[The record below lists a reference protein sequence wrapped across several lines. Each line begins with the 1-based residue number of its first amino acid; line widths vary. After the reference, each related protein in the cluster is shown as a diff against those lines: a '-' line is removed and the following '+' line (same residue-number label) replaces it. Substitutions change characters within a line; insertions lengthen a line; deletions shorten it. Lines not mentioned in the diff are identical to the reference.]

1 MFGLSHDAQAA
12 EEQTSSTDTTQTQS
26 ESPKPNSDTTSQ
38 PTQETK
44 TTAVVTPPVT
54 TEAPTSENTAP
65 HNPELNQTTSEA
77 PTTIEQAPQ
86 PEETNPTAKDTTPK
100 LTPTIDPTSESN
112 PTIHTRAKRSLD
124 TEPQVEA
131 PVNNETYNGK
141 IIDYT
146 GSDLVKKVANPGK
159 IVAPDYIDFSPKF
172 KDHDSK
178 SYSFLTNKETMTS
191 KKTTT
196 TNGGGIHAYLG
207 DYITLDDTQPEAY
220 VYINNVGTANGHKVD
235 ALVHVK
241 MDEPSRKFPT
251 NKRYFF
257 TSGRDMLSMTS
268 QDGGGATANIKF
280 MSNIDKTKLDGFY
293 NKVTNG
299 TSITSVIE
307 ELKTLNDKLHPV
319 SGLLNICDLDDYDR
333 NKEVDVRKSV
343 TFNRNEINEL
353 YISSNT
359 LSEAT
364 ANLELKDNKII
375 ISTGEHPRGTVE
387 DYPNRVTAT
396 FKEKSEL
403 TYSMTGRN
411 ASGTAFHVK
420 GILLVP
426 VQPYTVQV
434 VNPTGNDDA
443 KVTITQYIPTREVHQ
458 TATLPSKIE
467 MTAEFP
473 QDIVANVQ
481 PNTNYFAATQNNTN
495 KVILTNSN
503 NALSQAAF
511 YDKTYTPSITLKHN
525 LTTEDIS
532 TSSEKWTRLKEY
544 YDGNAL
550 NVPVKWS
557 FDNGTKHIENLTT
570 DYQTVA
576 LKLSDELKKEI
587 DKQIMAEATASI
599 EEAKKAHAQAKA
611 TAQTIAADQ
620 LVSKNE
626 MDGLQNEIQT
636 ATSRKNEAQ
645 IKVNQLPERLKAT
658 LQQELDQLTEIELPK
673 VNDEN
678 NNSISDDQDKLIAEA
693 EQLLKEAQEAESKA
707 KATLETANENNAISP
722 TEHDNLS
729 ALQKEFETKKKAAEA
744 KIKEVNEKHQ
754 SPLIEKLNKL
764 VGITVP
770 IANDKNNNGKPDE
783 QDEKEQL
790 IAALDNVE
798 DLVKKAEVA
807 DQTAQSQLQQANEDN
822 LIKPQEHTKLT
833 AAKEL
838 ATSTKS
844 TAEAAVKTL
853 PLEQQQSFLDRL
865 NLLKGIVVPEVND
878 KNENDIPDT
887 QDELIKLAE
896 AAIKSAEDAEKK
908 AVSELATA
916 QENQAINQEEN
927 AKLTELQN
935 DFETQKQAATE
946 KANAVD
952 KKYNDKLLQ
961 QINALK
967 GIEVPVVNDTDN
979 NGKPDTADR
988 AETDQNLAEAK
999 AAIEKA
1005 KLADKAA
1012 QAKLA
1017 EVNQDD
1023 VISLKELEG
1032 LYVVENQ
1039 ADEANS
1045 TARGLVEAL
1054 PENMQAPLLDELD
1067 ALNGIE
1073 IPSINDTDNNNIP
1086 DEQDA
1091 LIAEAQDL
1099 LAAVKAAD
1107 QKANEEL
1114 TKAEADKAINQQE
1127 HDNLDKLQQDFTTKK
1142 QAANDKINQIEEK
1155 YRGDLPTQLEALK
1168 GITVPAVNDTNRN
1181 GKPDEQDA
1189 KEQQDAALKNAED
1202 LVKKA
1207 EAADQAAQTQLQQAN
1222 ADNLIKAQEHQD
1234 LTVSKE
1240 NADTTKTTADKAVKA
1255 LPSEVQTSLLERLAQ
1270 LKGITVPGINDNNDN
1285 NIPDEQDALIE
1296 AAKLS
1301 IKAVEAA
1308 DKLANEELV
1317 KANDDKVINQQEH
1330 DNLDK
1335 LQQDF
1340 TTKKQAAN
1348 DKINA
1353 IDVQYR
1359 GELPTQLAALNG
1371 IVVPE
1376 VNDKDNNGKTD
1387 DVDQAEL
1394 EALLKEAQVSLDK
1407 AKAADLAAKHNL
1419 TDATQDKLINPKEH
1433 QDLTEAQKKA
1443 VSTKAEA
1450 TEKVNALPEVLRTP
1464 LEQELAKLD
1473 GIRVPDINDN
1483 NSNMIPDTQDA
1494 LVKAA
1499 EAAIE
1504 KATAVDALAK
1514 SELTKANENQAISSE
1529 EHQTLQNL
1537 QHDFEQKKTAA
1548 QQALDAVDPAYQG
1561 VLPGKL
1567 KALTGIDV
1575 PEVNDANSNDV
1586 ADDKEAELR
1595 KLVQK
1600 VIETDKAAKA
1610 AILAIQDDG
1619 LVNPDEIE
1627 SLRPFKL
1634 AAYESKMNA
1643 FTDVHNLSDGTPL
1656 KAELLSVLRQYPD
1669 LIVPPVNDN
1678 NANDIPDSEDLLIR
1692 FAGDALKDAKAADQ
1706 AVKEMLAQALN
1717 PNELIDETEH
1727 QALVAAQANFEQK
1740 KALANEK
1747 INAIQEVYRKDL
1759 PQQLAALTG
1768 ITVPEVN
1775 DEDKNGIRDDVDQA
1789 IHKAKEAVEAAKA
1802 AYNNALTQMD
1812 DIQKDNII
1820 TPEESADLAKA
1831 ISLAED
1837 KKAAAQTLV
1846 DALLSEPVKQT
1857 LQLELDALT
1866 PIGPPQVNDENH
1878 NGVPDKE
1885 DSLFDE
1891 AAKAYEAAKNAEAV
1905 AQTALEEV
1913 QADGVVNPDEQAQ
1926 LKALQEEFKQ
1936 KKALAE
1942 EKLEAVE
1949 SKYRQDLPE
1958 KVQALTGISIPS
1970 VNDKNQNG
1978 IRDDIDTLIDK
1989 AQQLINATKDMAQA
2003 KADEASVD
2011 GLINPSELEVLSG
2024 AKNLV
2029 EANKAAAQAAIDAL
2043 PAAYQKDLQ
2052 LQLDAINEI
2061 TLPTVNDQDNNHIDD
2076 HTDALKAAVQD
2087 LVDEAKRAHETA
2099 KQQLESIQQDQ
2110 LVTPK
2115 EQSELINQVNYAKT
2129 AKHYAQKAVDMI
2141 DENLRPEFQP
2151 QLDALKAIDIPEV
2164 NDKNVNGIDDNQDQ
2178 LMSDALQAI
2187 KAAQAA
2193 EKVAKAGLETAQDNG
2208 VINDDEHDMLSN
2220 LQKAFLAQKNIA
2232 KDKIALVDDALKG
2245 ELLKMLDALT
2255 GIAVPAVNDHNH
2267 NDVDDTLDQTLQD
2280 LINAVKAAHE
2290 TAQDDLIKANADY
2303 LITPQEQD
2311 TLIESQ
2317 NHASKLKEQA
2327 TETIQQ
2333 SKIPAAVKDELVN
2346 ALAQMQAIS
2355 IPDINDQNA
2364 NGIAD
2369 DIDTLLEQAEAR
2381 VAQAEKMNQEV
2392 QSELDT
2398 ANENGLITPQEH
2410 QNLSQHQ
2417 ALFEGAK
2424 DSAQQIV
2431 KQLPAAYQSP
2441 FEVRLKQLQGIT
2453 VPNINDQNAN
2463 NISDADDAALAE
2475 ATEFVRVA
2483 QAMDAKLQEK
2493 LATNT
2498 ADGLVTP
2505 SEYKQLAQL
2514 QAIYEDVKA
2523 QAKEKVN
2530 QLPLTLQ
2537 GNLPKDLVL
2546 LKGIT
2551 LPQINDQNENGI
2563 DDNVDVLIHEARD
2576 AVKAA
2581 QSADEHAQILFD
2593 STVSDN
2599 LVTPQEQTLLK
2610 STQEEAQTLK
2620 ATAERKVNALPSE
2633 LKGNLPALLAQLQG
2647 IDIPEIN
2654 DANANGTND
2663 IQDQWLNDAEAAVKA
2678 AELAD
2683 KASQSAWNMA
2693 VSDNLITPQEQT
2705 LLKSAQEEA
2714 QTLKATAER
2723 KVNALPSELKGNLPA
2738 LLAQLQGI
2746 DIPEINDA
2754 NANGTNDIQDQWL
2767 NDAEAAV
2774 KAAELA
2780 DKASQ
2785 SAWNMAV
2792 SDNLITPQEQ
2802 TLLKSAQEEAQT
2814 LKTSA
2819 ERKVNVL
2826 PSELKGNLPALL
2838 AQLQGIDIPEINDAN
2853 ANGTNDIQDQW
2864 LNEAEAAL
2872 KEAISTN
2879 NTAHIELEKV
2889 LSDHRVQTEE
2899 QEALTIVQ
2907 EKVKTTKELAQSAI
2921 AQLPSE
2927 LKGNL
2932 ISELNNIKN
2941 IEIPAVTE
2949 DKSTTSLE
2957 TISNE
2962 VVSEKPVTTTTQR
2975 EEIHLENA
2983 DETSLNQMVSE
2994 TTSSVDLN
3002 TEGEVKQEVKTED
3015 TNKQQEHTTEEKASS
3030 ERTSLEVEHQ
3040 TEITQKHQ
3048 TSKDNNASDES
3059 TNEHQDTTRTSDRHM
3074 YQNDEE
3080 RSSQTSNNPA
3090 TRTTHPEQTVPSK
3103 QQKAL
3108 PNTGQSQSSSILVG
3122 GLAALIGAAFL
3133 VSSRRRKN

>member
-1 MFGLSHDAQAA
+1 MIFRKEHSAYRHRHIGGTTMKQPNRRLDFLPNKQNKYSIRKFTVGTASILVGATLMFGLSHDAQAA

-54 TEAPTSENTAP
+54 TEAPASENTAP

-86 PEETNPTAKDTTPK
+86 PEETNPTAKDTTPES
-100 LTPTIDPTSESN
+100 TPTIDPTSEST

-146 GSDLVKKVANPGK
+146 GSDLVKKVANPG
-159 IVAPDYIDFSPKF
+159 IETAPSEINFSPKF
-172 KDHDSK
+172 VDGRSK
-178 SYSFLTNKETMTS
+178 SYAFIVKKDKTVQKHLTTA
-191 KKTTT
+191 
-196 TNGGGIHAYLG
+196 NGHGNIHAYFG
-207 DYITLDDTQPEAY
+207 DYITLNKDNSEAY
-220 VYINNVGTANGHKVD
+220 VYFSSLGVADGHSVD
-235 ALVHVK
+235 ALAHIVVNTAK
-241 MDEPSRKFPT
+241 SSDVNQT
-251 NKRYFF
+251 RYFL
-257 TSGRDMLSMTS
+257 TSGTDLLSMVS
-268 QDGGGATANIKF
+268 LAGGGSTATLNFLK
-280 MSNIDKTKLDGFY
+280 NTDQTVIDKLYNSVSTNDTITHVLDEL
-293 NKVTNG
+293 NKIKGDAERVNG
-299 TSITSVIE
+299 
-307 ELKTLNDKLHPV
+307 LF
-319 SGLLNICDLDDYDR
+319 NIYDLDDYRTNLDT
-333 NKEVDVRKSV
+333 RKSV
-343 TFNRNEINEL
+343 TFNRDQIEKL
-353 YISSNT
+353 YVSSKERHVA
-359 LSEAT
+359 SS
-364 ANLELKDNKII
+364 NLELKDGKVI
-375 ISTGEHPRGTVE
+375 ISSGQHPYGEKYGF
-387 DYPNRVTAT
+387 PNRVTVSYLNQ
-396 FKEKSEL
+396 SEI
-403 TYSMTGRN
+403 TYSMTGQN
-411 ASGTAFHVK
+411 ASGPAFHPE
-420 GILLVP
+420 GLLLVP
-426 VQPYTVQV
+426 IQPFSTKD
-434 VNPTGNDDA
+434 NPNSKGDGAITLLQYLPDR
-443 KVTITQYIPTREVHQ
+443 KVTQ
-458 TATLPSKIE
+458 TETLPTKLEIK
-467 MTAEFP
+467 AVFP
-473 QDIVANVQ
+473 DGVKASLT
-481 PNTNYFAATQNNTN
+481 PTNYFTGLTQDKLNELTIVPGTN
-495 KVILTNSN
+495 GVAKPEYFK
-503 NALSQAAF
+503 QQAF
-511 YDKTYTPSITLKHN
+511 YNKSYELPVSLEHQ
-525 LTTEDIS
+525 LTTEDIKNDS
-532 TSSEKWTRLKEY
+532 TKWQSLQKY
-544 YDGNAL
+544 YDADKGVIE
-550 NVPVKWS
+550 VPVTWS
-557 FDNGTKHIENLTT
+557 FDNGVNKWEHLDT
-570 DYQTVA
+570 DNDMIA
-576 LKLSDELKKEI
+576 LKVSDALKNEI
-587 DKQIMAEATASI
+587 DNKTKADATASI
-599 EEAKKAHAQAKA
+599 EEAKIADKEAKA
-611 TAQTIAADQ
+611 KLQQVIGDSLVSETEYNNLTNAKTKGESKKNTAQ
-620 LVSKNE
+620 E
-626 MDGLQNEIQT
+626 
-636 ATSRKNEAQ
+636 
-645 IKVNQLPERLKAT
+645 KVNMLPERLRT
-658 LQQELDQLTEIELPK
+658 ELQEEINKLDDINLPEI
-673 VNDEN
+673 NDRN
-678 NNSISDDQDKLIAEA
+678 NNNILDEQDKLIEEA
-693 EQLLKEAQEAESKA
+693 KALLKEAKDAEDKA
-707 KATLETANENNAISP
+707 KTTLQQANVNDAISP
-722 TEHDNLS
+722 EEHNNLS
-729 ALQKEFETKKKAAEA
+729 ALQQDFTAKKKAAEA
-744 KIKEVNEKHQ
+744 KIRAVHENHQ
-754 SPLIEKLNKL
+754 SPLINQLNQL

-770 IANDKNNNGKPDE
+770 
-783 QDEKEQL
+783 
-790 IAALDNVE
+790 
-798 DLVKKAEVA
+798 
-807 DQTAQSQLQQANEDN
+807 
-822 LIKPQEHTKLT
+822 
-833 AAKEL
+833 
-838 ATSTKS
+838 
-844 TAEAAVKTL
+844 
-853 PLEQQQSFLDRL
+853 
-865 NLLKGIVVPEVND
+865 EVND
-878 KNENDIPDT
+878 N
-887 QDELIKLAE
+887 
-896 AAIKSAEDAEKK
+896 
-908 AVSELATA
+908 
-916 QENQAINQEEN
+916 
-927 AKLTELQN
+927 
-935 DFETQKQAATE
+935 
-946 KANAVD
+946 
-952 KKYNDKLLQ
+952 
-961 QINALK
+961 
-967 GIEVPVVNDTDN
+967 DN
-979 NGKPDTADR
+979 NGKPDTEDKKEQQASALKNAEDLVSKAEEADNT
-988 AETDQNLAEAK
+988 AQTQLQKANEDKLIKPQDHTDLTAAKENADTTKSTADTAVKALPQEMQDSLLERLEKLKGIQVPNINDRNNNNISDDQDALIVEAEA
-999 AAIEKA
+999 
-1005 KLADKAA
+1005 
-1012 QAKLA
+1012 
-1017 EVNQDD
+1017 
-1023 VISLKELEG
+1023 SLKEAKDAEDKAKSTLE
-1032 LYVVENQ
+1032 
-1039 ADEANS
+1039 EANANNAITPEEHNNLASLQQEFEDKKQKAKEKIATIDVQYQTPLTEKLNQLVGIKVPDANDTNKNGKPDAEDAKEQQSIALRNATDLVEKAETSDQAAQTKLHQVKEDQLVKPEEHTHLTAAKEDAHSTKS
-1045 TARGLVEAL
+1045 TADAAVKAL
-1054 PENMQAPLLDELD
+1054 PQEIQTPLLERLAKLD
-1067 ALNGIE
+1067 GIE
-1073 IPSINDTDNNNIP
+1073 VPVINDHNNNNIP

-1091 LIAEAQDL
+1091 VIAEAKDL

-1127 HDNLDKLQQDFTTKK
+1127 HDNLENLQQDFTTKK
-1142 QAANDKINQIEEK
+1142 QAASDKINQIEDK

-1168 GITVPAVNDTNRN
+1168 GITVPAVNDTNSN
-1181 GKPDEQDA
+1181 GKPDDQDA
-1189 KEQQDAALKNAED
+1189 KEQQDAALKNVED
-1202 LVKKA
+1202 LIKKA

-1222 ADNLIKAQEHQD
+1222 ADNLIKAQEHQY

-1240 NADTTKTTADKAVKA
+1240 NADTTKITADKADKA
-1255 LPSEVQTSLLERLAQ
+1255 LPSEVQTSLLERLAK
-1270 LKGITVPGINDNNDN
+1270 LKGITVPGINDNNNN

-1308 DKLANEELV
+1308 DKLAKEELT
-1317 KANDDKVINQQEH
+1317 KAEADKAINQQEH

-1433 QDLTEAQKKA
+1433 QDLTEAQKTA

-1450 TEKVNALPEVLRTP
+1450 TEKVNALPEALRAP

-1473 GIRVPDINDN
+1473 GIRVPDINDDN
-1483 NSNMIPDTQDA
+1483 NNMIPDTQDA

-1499 EAAIE
+1499 EEAIE
-1504 KATAVDALAK
+1504 KATAADALAK
-1514 SELTKANENQAISSE
+1514 SELTKANENQAISPE

-1575 PEVNDANSNDV
+1575 PEVND
-1586 ADDKEAELR
+1586 
-1595 KLVQK
+1595 
-1600 VIETDKAAKA
+1600 
-1610 AILAIQDDG
+1610 
-1619 LVNPDEIE
+1619 
-1627 SLRPFKL
+1627 
-1634 AAYESKMNA
+1634 
-1643 FTDVHNLSDGTPL
+1643 
-1656 KAELLSVLRQYPD
+1656 
-1669 LIVPPVNDN
+1669 
-1678 NANDIPDSEDLLIR
+1678 
-1692 FAGDALKDAKAADQ
+1692 
-1706 AVKEMLAQALN
+1706 
-1717 PNELIDETEH
+1717 
-1727 QALVAAQANFEQK
+1727 
-1740 KALANEK
+1740 
-1747 INAIQEVYRKDL
+1747 
-1759 PQQLAALTG
+1759 
-1768 ITVPEVN
+1768 
-1775 DEDKNGIRDDVDQA
+1775 EDKNGIRDDVDQA
-1789 IHKAKEAVEAAKA
+1789 IHKAEEAVEAAKA

-1891 AAKAYEAAKNAEAV
+1891 AVKAYEAAKNAEAA

-1942 EKLEAVE
+1942 EKLEAIE

-2003 KADEASVD
+2003 AQAKADEASAD

-2029 EANKAAAQAAIDAL
+2029 EANKVAAQAAIDAL
-2043 PAAYQKDLQ
+2043 PIAYQKDLQ
-2052 LQLDAINEI
+2052 LQLDEINEI

-2087 LVDEAKRAHETA
+2087 LVDEAKRAHETS

-2187 KAAQAA
+2187 KAAEAA

-2220 LQKAFLAQKNIA
+2220 LQKAFLAQKNIVEA
-2232 KDKIALVDDALKG
+2232 KVALVDDVLKG
-2245 ELLKMLDALT
+2245 ELLKMLDALK
-2255 GIAVPAVNDHNH
+2255 GIAVPVVNDHNH

-2290 TAQDDLIKANADY
+2290 TAQGDLIKANADY

-2441 FEVRLKQLQGIT
+2441 FEVRLKQLQGISI
-2453 VPNINDQNAN
+2453 PNINDQNTN

-2483 QAMDAKLQEK
+2483 KAMDAKLQEK

-2537 GNLPKDLVL
+2537 GNLPKDLAL

-2551 LPQINDQNENGI
+2551 LPQINDQNENGKC
-2563 DDNVDVLIHEARD
+2563 RC
-2576 AVKAA
+2576 
-2581 QSADEHAQILFD
+2581 
-2593 STVSDN
+2593 
-2599 LVTPQEQTLLK
+2599 
-2610 STQEEAQTLK
+2610 
-2620 ATAERKVNALPSE
+2620 
-2633 LKGNLPALLAQLQG
+2633 
-2647 IDIPEIN
+2647 IN
-2654 DANANGTND
+2654 
-2663 IQDQWLNDAEAAVKA
+2663 Q
-2678 AELAD
+2678 
-2683 KASQSAWNMA
+2683 
-2693 VSDNLITPQEQT
+2693 
-2705 LLKSAQEEA
+2705 
-2714 QTLKATAER
+2714 
-2723 KVNALPSELKGNLPA
+2723 
-2738 LLAQLQGI
+2738 
-2746 DIPEINDA
+2746 
-2754 NANGTNDIQDQWL
+2754 
-2767 NDAEAAV
+2767 
-2774 KAAELA
+2774 
-2780 DKASQ
+2780 
-2785 SAWNMAV
+2785 
-2792 SDNLITPQEQ
+2792 
-2802 TLLKSAQEEAQT
+2802 
-2814 LKTSA
+2814 
-2819 ERKVNVL
+2819 
-2826 PSELKGNLPALL
+2826 
-2838 AQLQGIDIPEINDAN
+2838 
-2853 ANGTNDIQDQW
+2853 
-2864 LNEAEAAL
+2864 
-2872 KEAISTN
+2872 
-2879 NTAHIELEKV
+2879 
-2889 LSDHRVQTEE
+2889 
-2899 QEALTIVQ
+2899 
-2907 EKVKTTKELAQSAI
+2907 
-2921 AQLPSE
+2921 
-2927 LKGNL
+2927 
-2932 ISELNNIKN
+2932 
-2941 IEIPAVTE
+2941 
-2949 DKSTTSLE
+2949 
-2957 TISNE
+2957 
-2962 VVSEKPVTTTTQR
+2962 
-2975 EEIHLENA
+2975 
-2983 DETSLNQMVSE
+2983 
-2994 TTSSVDLN
+2994 
-3002 TEGEVKQEVKTED
+3002 
-3015 TNKQQEHTTEEKASS
+3015 
-3030 ERTSLEVEHQ
+3030 
-3040 TEITQKHQ
+3040 
-3048 TSKDNNASDES
+3048 
-3059 TNEHQDTTRTSDRHM
+3059 
-3074 YQNDEE
+3074 
-3080 RSSQTSNNPA
+3080 
-3090 TRTTHPEQTVPSK
+3090 
-3103 QQKAL
+3103 
-3108 PNTGQSQSSSILVG
+3108 
-3122 GLAALIGAAFL
+3122 
-3133 VSSRRRKN
+3133 

>member
-1 MFGLSHDAQAA
+1 
-12 EEQTSSTDTTQTQS
+12 
-26 ESPKPNSDTTSQ
+26 
-38 PTQETK
+38 
-44 TTAVVTPPVT
+44 
-54 TEAPTSENTAP
+54 
-65 HNPELNQTTSEA
+65 
-77 PTTIEQAPQ
+77 
-86 PEETNPTAKDTTPK
+86 
-100 LTPTIDPTSESN
+100 
-112 PTIHTRAKRSLD
+112 
-124 TEPQVEA
+124 
-131 PVNNETYNGK
+131 
-141 IIDYT
+141 
-146 GSDLVKKVANPGK
+146 
-159 IVAPDYIDFSPKF
+159 
-172 KDHDSK
+172 
-178 SYSFLTNKETMTS
+178 
-191 KKTTT
+191 
-196 TNGGGIHAYLG
+196 
-207 DYITLDDTQPEAY
+207 
-220 VYINNVGTANGHKVD
+220 
-235 ALVHVK
+235 
-241 MDEPSRKFPT
+241 
-251 NKRYFF
+251 
-257 TSGRDMLSMTS
+257 
-268 QDGGGATANIKF
+268 
-280 MSNIDKTKLDGFY
+280 
-293 NKVTNG
+293 
-299 TSITSVIE
+299 
-307 ELKTLNDKLHPV
+307 
-319 SGLLNICDLDDYDR
+319 
-333 NKEVDVRKSV
+333 
-343 TFNRNEINEL
+343 
-353 YISSNT
+353 
-359 LSEAT
+359 
-364 ANLELKDNKII
+364 
-375 ISTGEHPRGTVE
+375 
-387 DYPNRVTAT
+387 
-396 FKEKSEL
+396 
-403 TYSMTGRN
+403 
-411 ASGTAFHVK
+411 
-420 GILLVP
+420 
-426 VQPYTVQV
+426 
-434 VNPTGNDDA
+434 
-443 KVTITQYIPTREVHQ
+443 
-458 TATLPSKIE
+458 

-503 NALSQAAF
+503 NALSQAA
-511 YDKTYTPSITLKHN
+511 
-525 LTTEDIS
+525 
-532 TSSEKWTRLKEY
+532 
-544 YDGNAL
+544 
-550 NVPVKWS
+550 
-557 FDNGTKHIENLTT
+557 
-570 DYQTVA
+570 
-576 LKLSDELKKEI
+576 
-587 DKQIMAEATASI
+587 
-599 EEAKKAHAQAKA
+599 
-611 TAQTIAADQ
+611 
-620 LVSKNE
+620 
-626 MDGLQNEIQT
+626 
-636 ATSRKNEAQ
+636 
-645 IKVNQLPERLKAT
+645 
-658 LQQELDQLTEIELPK
+658 
-673 VNDEN
+673 
-678 NNSISDDQDKLIAEA
+678 
-693 EQLLKEAQEAESKA
+693 
-707 KATLETANENNAISP
+707 
-722 TEHDNLS
+722 
-729 ALQKEFETKKKAAEA
+729 
-744 KIKEVNEKHQ
+744 
-754 SPLIEKLNKL
+754 
-764 VGITVP
+764 
-770 IANDKNNNGKPDE
+770 
-783 QDEKEQL
+783 
-790 IAALDNVE
+790 
-798 DLVKKAEVA
+798 
-807 DQTAQSQLQQANEDN
+807 
-822 LIKPQEHTKLT
+822 
-833 AAKEL
+833 
-838 ATSTKS
+838 
-844 TAEAAVKTL
+844 
-853 PLEQQQSFLDRL
+853 
-865 NLLKGIVVPEVND
+865 
-878 KNENDIPDT
+878 
-887 QDELIKLAE
+887 
-896 AAIKSAEDAEKK
+896 
-908 AVSELATA
+908 
-916 QENQAINQEEN
+916 
-927 AKLTELQN
+927 
-935 DFETQKQAATE
+935 TE

-967 GIEVPVVNDTDN
+967 GIEVPAVNDIDN

-999 AAIEKA
+999 VAIEKA

-1091 LIAEAQDL
+1091 LIAEAKDL

-1127 HDNLDKLQQDFTTKK
+1127 HDNLENLQQDFTTKK
-1142 QAANDKINQIEEK
+1142 QAVSNKINQIEEE

-1168 GITVPAVNDTNRN
+1168 GITVPAFNDTNSN
-1181 GKPDEQDA
+1181 GKPDDQDA

-1255 LPSEVQTSLLERLAQ
+1255 LPSEVQTPLLERLTK

-1308 DKLANEELV
+1308 DKLAKEELT
-1317 KANDDKVINQQEH
+1317 KAEADKAINQQEH

-1335 LQQDF
+1335 LKQDF
-1340 TTKKQAAN
+1340 TTKKQEAN

-1394 EALLKEAQVSLDK
+1394 EVLLKEAQVSLDK

-1433 QDLTEAQKKA
+1433 QDLTEAQKTA

-1450 TEKVNALPEVLRTP
+1450 TEKVNALSEALRAP
-1464 LEQELAKLD
+1464 IEQELAKLD
-1473 GIRVPDINDN
+1473 GIRVPDINDDN
-1483 NSNMIPDTQDA
+1483 NNMIPDTQDA

-1561 VLPGKL
+1561 VLPEKL

-1692 FAGDALKDAKAADQ
+1692 FAGDALKEAQAADKST
-1706 AVKEMLAQALN
+1706 KEMLAQALK
-1717 PNELIDETEH
+1717 PNALIDETEH
-1727 QALVAAQANFEQK
+1727 QALVAAQVNFEQK

-1820 TPEESADLAKA
+1820 TPEESVDLAKA

-1891 AAKAYEAAKNAEAV
+1891 ATKAYEAAKNAEAV
-1905 AQTALEEV
+1905 AQTAVEEV
-1913 QADGVVNPDEQAQ
+1913 QADGVVSPDEQAQ

-2003 KADEASVD
+2003 AQAKADEALVD

-2029 EANKAAAQAAIDAL
+2029 EVNKAAAQAAIDAL

-2099 KQQLESIQQDQ
+2099 QQQLESIQQDQ

-2164 NDKNVNGIDDNQDQ
+2164 NDKNSNGIDDNQDQ

-2187 KAAQAA
+2187 KAAEAA
-2193 EKVAKAGLETAQDNG
+2193 EKVAQAGLETAQDNG

-2245 ELLKMLDALT
+2245 ELLKMLDALK

-2290 TAQDDLIKANADY
+2290 TAQGDLTKVTADH

-2392 QSELDT
+2392 QSKLDT

-2410 QNLSQHQ
+2410 QNLLQHQ

-2523 QAKEKVN
+2523 QAKKKVN

-2537 GNLPKDLVL
+2537 GNLPKDLAL

-2563 DDNVDVLIHEARD
+2563 DDNVDVLINEAGD

-2610 STQEEAQTLK
+2610 SAQEEAQTLK
-2620 ATAERKVNALPSE
+2620 ATAERKVYALPSELKGNLPALLAQLQGIDIPEINDANANGTNDIQDQWLNEAEAAVKAAEFADKASQSAWNMAVSDNLITPQEQTLLKSAQEEAQTLKAAAETKVNALPSE

-2663 IQDQWLNDAEAAVKA
+2663 IQDQWLNEAEAAVKV

-2723 KVNALPSELKGNLPA
+2723 KVNAL
-2738 LLAQLQGI
+2738 Q
-2746 DIPEINDA
+2746 A
-2754 NANGTNDIQDQWL
+2754 N
-2767 NDAEAAV
+2767 
-2774 KAAELA
+2774 
-2780 DKASQ
+2780 
-2785 SAWNMAV
+2785 
-2792 SDNLITPQEQ
+2792 
-2802 TLLKSAQEEAQT
+2802 
-2814 LKTSA
+2814 
-2819 ERKVNVL
+2819 
-2826 PSELKGNLPALL
+2826 
-2838 AQLQGIDIPEINDAN
+2838 
-2853 ANGTNDIQDQW
+2853 
-2864 LNEAEAAL
+2864 
-2872 KEAISTN
+2872 
-2879 NTAHIELEKV
+2879 
-2889 LSDHRVQTEE
+2889 
-2899 QEALTIVQ
+2899 
-2907 EKVKTTKELAQSAI
+2907 
-2921 AQLPSE
+2921 
-2927 LKGNL
+2927 
-2932 ISELNNIKN
+2932 
-2941 IEIPAVTE
+2941 
-2949 DKSTTSLE
+2949 
-2957 TISNE
+2957 
-2962 VVSEKPVTTTTQR
+2962 
-2975 EEIHLENA
+2975 
-2983 DETSLNQMVSE
+2983 
-2994 TTSSVDLN
+2994 
-3002 TEGEVKQEVKTED
+3002 
-3015 TNKQQEHTTEEKASS
+3015 
-3030 ERTSLEVEHQ
+3030 
-3040 TEITQKHQ
+3040 
-3048 TSKDNNASDES
+3048 
-3059 TNEHQDTTRTSDRHM
+3059 
-3074 YQNDEE
+3074 
-3080 RSSQTSNNPA
+3080 
-3090 TRTTHPEQTVPSK
+3090 
-3103 QQKAL
+3103 
-3108 PNTGQSQSSSILVG
+3108 
-3122 GLAALIGAAFL
+3122 
-3133 VSSRRRKN
+3133 

>member
-1 MFGLSHDAQAA
+1 MKQPNRRLDFLPNKQNKYSIRKFTVGTASILVGATLMFGLSHDAQAA

-26 ESPKPNSDTTSQ
+26 ESPNPNSDTTSQ

-54 TEAPTSENTAP
+54 TEAPASENTAP

-86 PEETNPTAKDTTPK
+86 PEETNPTAKDTTPES
-100 LTPTIDPTSESN
+100 TPTIDPTSESN

-124 TEPQVEA
+124 TEPPVEQVEA

-146 GSDLVKKVANPGK
+146 GSDLVKKVANPG
-159 IVAPDYIDFSPKF
+159 VETAPSEINFSPKF
-172 KDHDSK
+172 VDGRSK
-178 SYSFLTNKETMTS
+178 SYAFIVKKDKTVQKHLTTA
-191 KKTTT
+191 
-196 TNGGGIHAYLG
+196 NGHGNIHAYFG
-207 DYITLDDTQPEAY
+207 DYITLNKDNSEAY
-220 VYINNVGTANGHKVD
+220 VYFSSLGVADGHSVD
-235 ALVHVK
+235 ALAHIVVNTAK
-241 MDEPSRKFPT
+241 SSDVNQT
-251 NKRYFF
+251 RYFL
-257 TSGRDMLSMTS
+257 TSGTDLLSMVS
-268 QDGGGATANIKF
+268 LAGGGSTATLNFLK
-280 MSNIDKTKLDGFY
+280 NTDQTVIDKLYNSVSTNDTITHVLDEL
-293 NKVTNG
+293 NKIKGDAERVNG
-299 TSITSVIE
+299 
-307 ELKTLNDKLHPV
+307 LF
-319 SGLLNICDLDDYDR
+319 NIYDLDDYRTNLDT
-333 NKEVDVRKSV
+333 RKSV
-343 TFNRNEINEL
+343 TFNRDQIEKL
-353 YISSNT
+353 YVSSKERHVA
-359 LSEAT
+359 SS
-364 ANLELKDNKII
+364 NLELKDGKVI
-375 ISTGEHPRGTVE
+375 ISSGQHPYGEKYGF
-387 DYPNRVTAT
+387 PNRVTVSYLNQ
-396 FKEKSEL
+396 SEI
-403 TYSMTGRN
+403 TYSMTGQN
-411 ASGTAFHVK
+411 ASGPAFHPE
-420 GILLVP
+420 GLLLVP
-426 VQPYTVQV
+426 IQPFSTKD
-434 VNPTGNDDA
+434 NPNSKGDGAITLLQYLPDR
-443 KVTITQYIPTREVHQ
+443 KVTQPE
-458 TATLPSKIE
+458 TLPTKLEIK
-467 MTAEFP
+467 AVFP
-473 QDIVANVQ
+473 DGVKASLT
-481 PNTNYFAATQNNTN
+481 PTNYFTGLTQDKLNELTIVPGTN
-495 KVILTNSN
+495 GVAKPEYFK
-503 NALSQAAF
+503 QQAF
-511 YDKTYTPSITLKHN
+511 YNKSYELPVSLEHQ
-525 LTTEDIS
+525 LTTEDIKNDS
-532 TSSEKWTRLKEY
+532 TKWQSLQKY
-544 YDGNAL
+544 YDADKGVIE
-550 NVPVKWS
+550 VPVTWS
-557 FDNGTKHIENLTT
+557 FDNGVNKWEHLDT
-570 DYQTVA
+570 DNDMIA
-576 LKLSDELKKEI
+576 LKVSDALKNEI
-587 DKQIMAEATASI
+587 DNKTKADATASI
-599 EEAKKAHAQAKA
+599 EEAKIADKEAKA
-611 TAQTIAADQ
+611 KLQQAIGDSLVSETEYNNLTNAKTNGESKKNTAQ
-620 LVSKNE
+620 E
-626 MDGLQNEIQT
+626 
-636 ATSRKNEAQ
+636 
-645 IKVNQLPERLKAT
+645 KVNMLPERLRT
-658 LQQELDQLTEIELPK
+658 ELQEELNKLDGINLPEI
-673 VNDEN
+673 NDRN
-678 NNSISDDQDKLIAEA
+678 NNNILDEQDKLIEEA
-693 EQLLKEAQEAESKA
+693 KALLKEAKDAEDKA
-707 KATLETANENNAISP
+707 KTTLQQANVNDAISP
-722 TEHDNLS
+722 EEHNNLS
-729 ALQKEFETKKKAAEA
+729 ALQQDFTAKKKAAEA
-744 KIKEVNEKHQ
+744 KIRAVHENHQ
-754 SPLIEKLNKL
+754 SPLINQLNQL

-770 IANDKNNNGKPDE
+770 EVNDNDNNGKPDTE
-783 QDEKEQL
+783 DKKEQQ
-790 IAALDNVE
+790 ASALKNAE
-798 DLVKKAEVA
+798 DLVSKAEEA
-807 DQTAQSQLQQANEDN
+807 DNTAQIQLQKANEDK
-822 LIKPQEHTKLT
+822 LIKPQEHTDLT
-833 AAKEL
+833 AAKENADTTKSTADTAVKALPQEMQDSLLERLEKLKGIQVPNINDRNNNNISDGQDALIVEAEASLKEAKDAEDKAKSTLEEANANNAITPEEHNNL
-838 ATSTKS
+838 ASLQQEFEDKKQKAKEKIATIDVQYQTPLTEKLNQLVGIKVPDANDTNKNGKPDAEDAKEQQSIALRNATDLVEKAEASDQAAQTKLHQVKEDQLVKPEEHTHLTAAKEDAHSTKS
-844 TAEAAVKTL
+844 TADAAVKAL
-853 PLEQQQSFLDRL
+853 PQEIQTPLLERL
-865 NLLKGIVVPEVND
+865 
-878 KNENDIPDT
+878 
-887 QDELIKLAE
+887 
-896 AAIKSAEDAEKK
+896 
-908 AVSELATA
+908 
-916 QENQAINQEEN
+916 
-927 AKLTELQN
+927 AKL
-935 DFETQKQAATE
+935 D
-946 KANAVD
+946 
-952 KKYNDKLLQ
+952 
-961 QINALK
+961 
-967 GIEVPVVNDTDN
+967 GIEVPV
-979 NGKPDTADR
+979 
-988 AETDQNLAEAK
+988 
-999 AAIEKA
+999 
-1005 KLADKAA
+1005 
-1012 QAKLA
+1012 
-1017 EVNQDD
+1017 
-1023 VISLKELEG
+1023 
-1032 LYVVENQ
+1032 
-1039 ADEANS
+1039 
-1045 TARGLVEAL
+1045 
-1054 PENMQAPLLDELD
+1054 
-1067 ALNGIE
+1067 
-1073 IPSINDTDNNNIP
+1073 INDHNNNNIP

-1127 HDNLDKLQQDFTTKK
+1127 HDNLENLQQDFTTKK
-1142 QAANDKINQIEEK
+1142 QAASDKINQIEEK

-1168 GITVPAVNDTNRN
+1168 GITVPAVNDTNSN
-1181 GKPDEQDA
+1181 GKPDDQDA

-1240 NADTTKTTADKAVKA
+1240 NADTIKTTADKAVKA
-1255 LPSEVQTSLLERLAQ
+1255 LPSEVQTPLLERLAK
-1270 LKGITVPGINDNNDN
+1270 LKGITVPGINDNNEN

-1330 DNLDK
+1330 DNLDE

-1387 DVDQAEL
+1387 DVDKAEL

-1433 QDLTEAQKKA
+1433 QDLTEAQKTA

-1450 TEKVNALPEVLRTP
+1450 TEKVNALPEALRAP

-1483 NSNMIPDTQDA
+1483 NNNMIPDTQDA

-1504 KATAVDALAK
+1504 KATVVDDLAK
-1514 SELTKANENQAISSE
+1514 SELTKANENQAILPE

-1537 QHDFEQKKTAA
+1537 QHDFEQKKATA

-1627 SLRPFKL
+1627 SLRSFKL

-1643 FTDVHNLSDGTPL
+1643 FTDVHNLSEGTPL

-1692 FAGDALKDAKAADQ
+1692 FAGDALKEAQAADTST
-1706 AVKEMLAQALN
+1706 KEMLAEALK

-1747 INAIQEVYRKDL
+1747 INAIQEAYRKDL
-1759 PQQLAALTG
+1759 PKQLAALTG

-1812 DIQKDNII
+1812 DIQKDNIT
-1820 TPEESADLAKA
+1820 TPEESTDLAKA

-1846 DALLSEPVKQT
+1846 DALFSEHAKQT
-1857 LQLELDALT
+1857 LQTELDELT
-1866 PIGPPQVNDENH
+1866 PIGPPQVNDENQ

-1891 AAKAYEAAKNAEAV
+1891 AAKAYEAAKNAETV

-2003 KADEASVD
+2003 AQAKADEALVD

-2043 PAAYQKDLQ
+2043 PMAYQKDLQ

-2087 LVDEAKRAHETA
+2087 LVDEAKRAHESSQ
-2099 KQQLESIQQDQ
+2099 QQLESIQQDQ

-2115 EQSELINQVNYAKT
+2115 EQSELINQVNYTKT

-2164 NDKNVNGIDDNQDQ
+2164 NDKNANGIDDNQDQ

-2187 KAAQAA
+2187 KAAEAA

-2245 ELLKMLDALT
+2245 ELLKMLDALK

-2290 TAQDDLIKANADY
+2290 TAQGDLIKANADY

-2333 SKIPAAVKDELVN
+2333 SKIPAAVKDELLN

-2369 DIDTLLEQAEAR
+2369 DIDTLLKQAEAR

-2537 GNLPKDLVL
+2537 GNLPKDLAL

-2563 DDNVDVLIHEARD
+2563 DDNVDVLINEARD
-2576 AVKAA
+2576 AVKVA

-2599 LVTPQEQTLLK
+2599 LITPQEQTLLK
-2610 STQEEAQTLK
+2610 SAQEEAQTLK
-2620 ATAERKVNALPSE
+2620 TSAETKVNALPSE

-2683 KASQSAWNMA
+2683 KAAQSAWNMA

-2714 QTLKATAER
+2714 Q
-2723 KVNALPSELKGNLPA
+2723 
-2738 LLAQLQGI
+2738 I
-2746 DIPEINDA
+2746 
-2754 NANGTNDIQDQWL
+2754 
-2767 NDAEAAV
+2767 
-2774 KAAELA
+2774 
-2780 DKASQ
+2780 
-2785 SAWNMAV
+2785 
-2792 SDNLITPQEQ
+2792 
-2802 TLLKSAQEEAQT
+2802 

-2889 LSDHRVQTEE
+2889 LSDHHVQTEE

-2932 ISELNNIKN
+2932 ISELNNIEN

-2962 VVSEKPVTTTTQR
+2962 VVSEKSVTTTTQQ

-2983 DETSLNQMVSE
+2983 DEISLNQIVSE

-3002 TEGEVKQEVKTED
+3002 TESEVKQEVKTEG
-3015 TNKQQEHTTEEKASS
+3015 TNKQLEHTTEEKASS
-3030 ERTSLEVEHQ
+3030 ESASIEVEHQ

-3059 TNEHQDTTRTSDRHM
+3059 TNEHQDTTRTSNGHIHQYDK
-3074 YQNDEE
+3074 ES
-3080 RSSQTSNNPA
+3080 SSQTLSHTA
-3090 TRTTHPEQTVPSK
+3090 TRTTHPEQTVSSK

-3108 PNTGQSQSSSILVG
+3108 PNTGQSQSNSILVG
-3122 GLAALIGAAFL
+3122 GLATLIGVAFL

>member
-1 MFGLSHDAQAA
+1 MIAL
-12 EEQTSSTDTTQTQS
+12 
-26 ESPKPNSDTTSQ
+26 
-38 PTQETK
+38 
-44 TTAVVTPPVT
+44 
-54 TEAPTSENTAP
+54 
-65 HNPELNQTTSEA
+65 
-77 PTTIEQAPQ
+77 
-86 PEETNPTAKDTTPK
+86 
-100 LTPTIDPTSESN
+100 
-112 PTIHTRAKRSLD
+112 
-124 TEPQVEA
+124 
-131 PVNNETYNGK
+131 
-141 IIDYT
+141 
-146 GSDLVKKVANPGK
+146 KV
-159 IVAPDYIDFSPKF
+159 S
-172 KDHDSK
+172 
-178 SYSFLTNKETMTS
+178 
-191 KKTTT
+191 
-196 TNGGGIHAYLG
+196 
-207 DYITLDDTQPEAY
+207 
-220 VYINNVGTANGHKVD
+220 D
-235 ALVHVK
+235 ALK
-241 MDEPSRKFPT
+241 NE
-251 NKRYFF
+251 
-257 TSGRDMLSMTS
+257 
-268 QDGGGATANIKF
+268 
-280 MSNIDKTKLDGFY
+280 IDNKTKAD
-293 NKVTNG
+293 
-299 TSITSVIE
+299 
-307 ELKTLNDKLHPV
+307 
-319 SGLLNICDLDDYDR
+319 
-333 NKEVDVRKSV
+333 
-343 TFNRNEINEL
+343 
-353 YISSNT
+353 
-359 LSEAT
+359 
-364 ANLELKDNKII
+364 
-375 ISTGEHPRGTVE
+375 
-387 DYPNRVTAT
+387 
-396 FKEKSEL
+396 
-403 TYSMTGRN
+403 
-411 ASGTAFHVK
+411 
-420 GILLVP
+420 
-426 VQPYTVQV
+426 
-434 VNPTGNDDA
+434 
-443 KVTITQYIPTREVHQ
+443 
-458 TATLPSKIE
+458 
-467 MTAEFP
+467 
-473 QDIVANVQ
+473 
-481 PNTNYFAATQNNTN
+481 
-495 KVILTNSN
+495 
-503 NALSQAAF
+503 
-511 YDKTYTPSITLKHN
+511 
-525 LTTEDIS
+525 
-532 TSSEKWTRLKEY
+532 
-544 YDGNAL
+544 
-550 NVPVKWS
+550 
-557 FDNGTKHIENLTT
+557 
-570 DYQTVA
+570 
-576 LKLSDELKKEI
+576 
-587 DKQIMAEATASI
+587 ATASI
-599 EEAKKAHAQAKA
+599 EEAKIADKEAKA
-611 TAQTIAADQ
+611 KLQQAIGDSLVSETEYNNLTNAKTNGESKKNTAQ
-620 LVSKNE
+620 E
-626 MDGLQNEIQT
+626 
-636 ATSRKNEAQ
+636 
-645 IKVNQLPERLKAT
+645 KVNMLPERLRT
-658 LQQELDQLTEIELPK
+658 ELQEELNKLDGINLPEI
-673 VNDEN
+673 NDRN
-678 NNSISDDQDKLIAEA
+678 NNNILDEQDKLIEEA
-693 EQLLKEAQEAESKA
+693 KALLKEAKDAEDKA
-707 KATLETANENNAISP
+707 KTTLQQANVNDAISP
-722 TEHDNLS
+722 EEHNNLS
-729 ALQKEFETKKKAAEA
+729 ALQQDFTAKKKAAEA
-744 KIKEVNEKHQ
+744 KIRAVHENHQ
-754 SPLIEKLNKL
+754 SPLINQLNQL

-770 IANDKNNNGKPDE
+770 
-783 QDEKEQL
+783 
-790 IAALDNVE
+790 
-798 DLVKKAEVA
+798 
-807 DQTAQSQLQQANEDN
+807 
-822 LIKPQEHTKLT
+822 
-833 AAKEL
+833 
-838 ATSTKS
+838 
-844 TAEAAVKTL
+844 
-853 PLEQQQSFLDRL
+853 
-865 NLLKGIVVPEVND
+865 EVND
-878 KNENDIPDT
+878 N
-887 QDELIKLAE
+887 
-896 AAIKSAEDAEKK
+896 
-908 AVSELATA
+908 
-916 QENQAINQEEN
+916 
-927 AKLTELQN
+927 
-935 DFETQKQAATE
+935 
-946 KANAVD
+946 
-952 KKYNDKLLQ
+952 
-961 QINALK
+961 
-967 GIEVPVVNDTDN
+967 DN
-979 NGKPDTADR
+979 NGKPDTEDKKEQQASALKNAEDLVSKAEEADNT
-988 AETDQNLAEAK
+988 AQTQLQKASEDKLIKPQEHIDLTDAK
-999 AAIEKA
+999 ESADTTKSTADTAVKALPQEMQDSLLERLEKLKGIQVPNINDRNNNNISDDQDA
-1005 KLADKAA
+1005 LIVE
-1012 QAKLA
+1012 A
-1017 EVNQDD
+1017 EV
-1023 VISLKELEG
+1023 SLKEAKDAEDKAKSTLE
-1032 LYVVENQ
+1032 
-1039 ADEANS
+1039 EANANNTITPEEHNNLASLQQEFEDKKQKAKEKIATIDLQYQTPLTEKLNQLVGIKVPDANDTNKNGKPDAEDAKEQQSIALRNATDLVEKAETSDQAAQTKLHQVKEDQLVKPEEHTHLTAAKEDAHSTKS
-1045 TARGLVEAL
+1045 TADAAVKAL
-1054 PENMQAPLLDELD
+1054 PQEIQTPLLERLAKLD
-1067 ALNGIE
+1067 GIE
-1073 IPSINDTDNNNIP
+1073 VPVINDHNNNNIP

-1091 LIAEAQDL
+1091 LIAEAKDL

-1127 HDNLDKLQQDFTTKK
+1127 HDNLENLQQDFTTKK
-1142 QAANDKINQIEEK
+1142 QAASDKINQIEEK

-1168 GITVPAVNDTNRN
+1168 GITVPAVNDTNSN
-1181 GKPDEQDA
+1181 GKPDDQDA

-1240 NADTTKTTADKAVKA
+1240 NADTTKTTADKAV
-1255 LPSEVQTSLLERLAQ
+1255 
-1270 LKGITVPGINDNNDN
+1270 
-1285 NIPDEQDALIE
+1285 
-1296 AAKLS
+1296 
-1301 IKAVEAA
+1301 EAA

-1330 DNLDK
+1330 DNLDE

-1450 TEKVNALPEVLRTP
+1450 TEKVNALPEVLRAP

-1473 GIRVPDINDN
+1473 GIRVPDINDDN
-1483 NSNMIPDTQDA
+1483 NNMIPDTQDA

-1514 SELTKANENQAISSE
+1514 SELTKANENQAISPE

-1537 QHDFEQKKTAA
+1537 QHDFEQKKATA

-1575 PEVNDANSNDV
+1575 PEVNDANRNDV
-1586 ADDKEAELR
+1586 ADDKETELR

-1643 FTDVHNLSDGTPL
+1643 FTDVHNLSEGTPL

-1692 FAGDALKDAKAADQ
+1692 FAGDALKEAQAADKAA
-1706 AVKEMLAQALN
+1706 KEMLAQALK
-1717 PNELIDETEH
+1717 PNALIDETEH
-1727 QALVAAQANFEQK
+1727 QALLAAQANFEQK

-1775 DEDKNGIRDDVDQA
+1775 DEDKNGICDDVDQA

-1846 DALLSEPVKQT
+1846 DALLSEHAKQT
-1857 LQLELDALT
+1857 LQTELDELT

-1891 AAKAYEAAKNAEAV
+1891 ATKAYEAAKNAEAV
-1905 AQTALEEV
+1905 AQTAVEEV

-2003 KADEASVD
+2003 AQAKADEASAD

-2043 PAAYQKDLQ
+2043 PIAYQKDLQ

-2099 KQQLESIQQDQ
+2099 KQQLESIQQNQ

-2151 QLDALKAIDIPEV
+2151 QLDALKAIDVPEV
-2164 NDKNVNGIDDNQDQ
+2164 NDKNANGIDDNQDQ

-2187 KAAQAA
+2187 KAAEAT

-2232 KDKIALVDDALKG
+2232 EAKVALVDDALKG

-2290 TAQDDLIKANADY
+2290 TAQGDLIKANADY

-2410 QNLSQHQ
+2410 QNLLQHQ

-2530 QLPLTLQ
+2530 QLSLTLQ

-2599 LVTPQEQTLLK
+2599 LVTPQEQTLIK
-2610 STQEEAQTLK
+2610 SAQEEAQTLK
-2620 ATAERKVNALPSE
+2620 AAAETKVNALPSELKGDLPALLAQLQGIDIPEINDANANGTNDIQDQWLNEAEAAVKAAEFADKASQSAWNMAVSDNLITPQEQTLLKSAQEEAQILKTSAETKVNVLPSE

-2647 IDIPEIN
+2647 IDIPETN

-2714 QTLKATAER
+2714 Q
-2723 KVNALPSELKGNLPA
+2723 
-2738 LLAQLQGI
+2738 I
-2746 DIPEINDA
+2746 
-2754 NANGTNDIQDQWL
+2754 
-2767 NDAEAAV
+2767 
-2774 KAAELA
+2774 
-2780 DKASQ
+2780 
-2785 SAWNMAV
+2785 
-2792 SDNLITPQEQ
+2792 
-2802 TLLKSAQEEAQT
+2802 

-2853 ANGTNDIQDQW
+2853 ANGTNDIQDQC

-2879 NTAHIELEKV
+2879 NAAHIELEKV
-2889 LSDHRVQTEE
+2889 LSDHHVQTEE
-2899 QEALTIVQ
+2899 QEALAIVQ

-2932 ISELNNIKN
+2932 ISELNNIEN

-2962 VVSEKPVTTTTQR
+2962 VVSEKPVTTTTQQ

-3015 TNKQQEHTTEEKASS
+3015 TNKQQERTTEEEASS
-3030 ERTSLEVEHQ
+3030 ERTSLEVENQ

-3080 RSSQTSNNPA
+3080 RSSQTSNNPT
-3090 TRTTHPEQTVPSK
+3090 TRTTHPEQTVSSK

-3108 PNTGQSQSSSILVG
+3108 PNTGQSQSNSILVG
-3122 GLAALIGAAFL
+3122 GLATLIGAAFL

>member
-1 MFGLSHDAQAA
+1 MIFRKEHSAYRHRHIGGTTMKQPNRRLDFLPNKQNKYSIRKFTVGTASILVGATLMFGLSHDAQAA

-38 PTQETK
+38 PTQEIK

-54 TEAPTSENTAP
+54 TEAPASENTAP

-86 PEETNPTAKDTTPK
+86 PEETNPTAKDTTPES
-100 LTPTIDPTSESN
+100 TPTIDPTSESN

-124 TEPQVEA
+124 TEPPVEQVEA
-131 PVNNETYNGK
+131 PVNNETYKGK
-141 IIDYT
+141 IIDYN
-146 GSDLVKKVANPGK
+146 GSNLVKKVANPGQT
-159 IVAPDYIDFSPKF
+159 VAPDYIDFSPKF

-178 SYSFLTNKETMTS
+178 SYSFLTNQEIVTS
-191 KKTTT
+191 TKTIT
-196 TNGGGIHAYLG
+196 TNGGSIHAYFG
-207 DYITLDDTQPEAY
+207 DYITLDDNQPEAY

-241 MDEPSRKFPT
+241 MDPPSKKFPT

-280 MSNIDKTKLDGFY
+280 MSNIDKTKLDDFY
-293 NKVTNG
+293 NKISKG
-299 TSITSVIE
+299 TPITSVIE
-307 ELKTLNDKLHPV
+307 GLKNLNDKLHPV
-319 SGLLNICDLDDYDR
+319 SGLLNIYDLDDYDR

-353 YISSNT
+353 YISNKT
-359 LSEAT
+359 HSEAT

-375 ISTGEHPRGTVE
+375 ISTGEQPRGAVE

-693 EQLLKEAQEAESKA
+693 EQLLKETQEAESKA

-927 AKLTELQN
+927 AKLTELQK

-979 NGKPDTADR
+979 NGKLDTADR

-1005 KLADKAA
+1005 TLADKAA

-1054 PENMQAPLLDELD
+1054 PENMQASLLEELD

-1091 LIAEAQDL
+1091 LIVEAKDL

-1127 HDNLDKLQQDFTTKK
+1127 HDNLENLQQDFTTKK
-1142 QAANDKINQIEEK
+1142 QAASDKINQIEDK
-1155 YRGDLPTQLEALK
+1155 YHGDLPTQLEALK

-1181 GKPDEQDA
+1181 GKPDDQDA

-1255 LPSEVQTSLLERLAQ
+1255 LPSEVQTSLLERLAK

-1330 DNLDK
+1330 DNLDE

-1387 DVDQAEL
+1387 DVDKAEL

-1433 QDLTEAQKKA
+1433 QDLTEAQKTA

-1450 TEKVNALPEVLRTP
+1450 TEKVNALSEALRAP

-1473 GIRVPDINDN
+1473 GIRVPDINDDN
-1483 NSNMIPDTQDA
+1483 NNMIPDTQDS

-1499 EAAIE
+1499 EEAIE
-1504 KATAVDALAK
+1504 KATAADALAK
-1514 SELTKANENQAISSE
+1514 SELTKANENQAISPE

-1537 QHDFEQKKTAA
+1537 QHDFEQKKATA
-1548 QQALDAVDPAYQG
+1548 QQVLDAVDPAYQG

-1627 SLRPFKL
+1627 PLRPFKL

-1678 NANDIPDSEDLLIR
+1678 NANYIPDSEDLLIR
-1692 FAGDALKDAKAADQ
+1692 FAGDALKEAQAADTST
-1706 AVKEMLAQALN
+1706 KEMLAEALK
-1717 PNELIDETEH
+1717 PNELIDEIEH

-1747 INAIQEVYRKDL
+1747 INAIQEAYRKDL
-1759 PQQLAALTG
+1759 PKQLAALTG
-1768 ITVPEVN
+1768 ITEPEVN

-1789 IHKAKEAVEAAKA
+1789 IHKAKEAVEAAKAAKA

-1891 AAKAYEAAKNAEAV
+1891 AAKAYEVAKNAEAA

-2003 KADEASVD
+2003 AQAKADEASVD

-2029 EANKAAAQAAIDAL
+2029 EANKAAAQAVIDAL

-2141 DENLRPEFQP
+2141 DENLRPEFQQ

-2164 NDKNVNGIDDNQDQ
+2164 NDKNANGIDDNQDQ

-2187 KAAQAA
+2187 KAAEAA

-2290 TAQDDLIKANADY
+2290 TAQGDLTKVTADH

-2333 SKIPAAVKDELVN
+2333 SKIPAAVKDELLN

-2410 QNLSQHQ
+2410 QNLLQHQ

-2463 NISDADDAALAE
+2463 DISDADDAALAE

-2483 QAMDAKLQEK
+2483 QAMDAKLQGK
-2493 LATNT
+2493 IATNT

-2551 LPQINDQNENGI
+2551 LPQINDQNANGI
-2563 DDNVDVLIHEARD
+2563 DDNVDVLINEAGD

-2620 ATAERKVNALPSE
+2620 AAAERKVNALPSE
-2633 LKGNLPALLAQLQG
+2633 
-2647 IDIPEIN
+2647 
-2654 DANANGTND
+2654 
-2663 IQDQWLNDAEAAVKA
+2663 
-2678 AELAD
+2678 
-2683 KASQSAWNMA
+2683 S
-2693 VSDNLITPQEQT
+2693 
-2705 LLKSAQEEA
+2705 
-2714 QTLKATAER
+2714 
-2723 KVNALPSELKGNLPA
+2723 
-2738 LLAQLQGI
+2738 
-2746 DIPEINDA
+2746 
-2754 NANGTNDIQDQWL
+2754 
-2767 NDAEAAV
+2767 
-2774 KAAELA
+2774 
-2780 DKASQ
+2780 
-2785 SAWNMAV
+2785 
-2792 SDNLITPQEQ
+2792 
-2802 TLLKSAQEEAQT
+2802 
-2814 LKTSA
+2814 
-2819 ERKVNVL
+2819 
-2826 PSELKGNLPALL
+2826 KGNLPALL

-2864 LNEAEAAL
+2864 LNEAEEAL

-2879 NTAHIELEKV
+2879 NAAHIELEKV

-2899 QEALTIVQ
+2899 QEALAIVQ

-2932 ISELNNIKN
+2932 ISELNNIEN

-2962 VVSEKPVTTTTQR
+2962 VVSEKPVTTTTQQ

-2994 TTSSVDLN
+2994 KTSSVDLN

-3015 TNKQQEHTTEEKASS
+3015 TNKQQERTTEEEASS
-3030 ERTSLEVEHQ
+3030 ERTSLEVENQ

-3080 RSSQTSNNPA
+3080 RSSQTSNNPT
-3090 TRTTHPEQTVPSK
+3090 TRTTHPEQTVSSK

-3108 PNTGQSQSSSILVG
+3108 PNTGQSQSNSILVG
-3122 GLAALIGAAFL
+3122 GLATLIGVAFL

>member
-1 MFGLSHDAQAA
+1 MKQPNRRLDFLPNKQNKYSIRKFTVGTASILVGATLMFGLSHDAQAA

-54 TEAPTSENTAP
+54 TEAPASENTAP
-65 HNPELNQTTSEA
+65 HNPELNRTTSEA

-86 PEETNPTAKDTTPK
+86 PEETNPTAKDTTPES
-100 LTPTIDPTSESN
+100 TPTIDPTSESN

-146 GSDLVKKVANPGK
+146 GSDLVKKVANPG
-159 IVAPDYIDFSPKF
+159 IETAPSEINFSPKF
-172 KDHDSK
+172 VDGRSK
-178 SYSFLTNKETMTS
+178 SYAFIVKKDKTVQKHLTTA
-191 KKTTT
+191 
-196 TNGGGIHAYLG
+196 NGHGNIHAYFG
-207 DYITLDDTQPEAY
+207 DYITLNKDNSEAY
-220 VYINNVGTANGHKVD
+220 VYFSSLGVADGHSVD
-235 ALVHVK
+235 ALAHIVVNTAK
-241 MDEPSRKFPT
+241 SSDVNQT
-251 NKRYFF
+251 RYFL
-257 TSGRDMLSMTS
+257 TSGTDLLSMVS
-268 QDGGGATANIKF
+268 LAGGGSTATLNFLK
-280 MSNIDKTKLDGFY
+280 NTDQTVIDKLYNSVSTNDTITHVLDEL
-293 NKVTNG
+293 NKIKGDAERVNG
-299 TSITSVIE
+299 
-307 ELKTLNDKLHPV
+307 LF
-319 SGLLNICDLDDYDR
+319 NIYDLDDYRTNLDT
-333 NKEVDVRKSV
+333 RKSV
-343 TFNRNEINEL
+343 TFNRDQIEKL
-353 YISSNT
+353 YVSSKERHVA
-359 LSEAT
+359 SS
-364 ANLELKDNKII
+364 NLELKDGKVI
-375 ISTGEHPRGTVE
+375 ISSGQHPYGEKYGF
-387 DYPNRVTAT
+387 PNRVTVSYLNQ
-396 FKEKSEL
+396 SEI
-403 TYSMTGRN
+403 TYSMTGQN
-411 ASGTAFHVK
+411 ASGPAFHPE
-420 GILLVP
+420 GLLLVP
-426 VQPYTVQV
+426 IQPFSTKD
-434 VNPTGNDDA
+434 NPNSKGDGAITLLQYLPDR
-443 KVTITQYIPTREVHQ
+443 KVTQPE
-458 TATLPSKIE
+458 TLPTKLEIK
-467 MTAEFP
+467 AVFP
-473 QDIVANVQ
+473 DGVKASLT
-481 PNTNYFAATQNNTN
+481 PTNYFTGLTQDKLNELTIVPGTN
-495 KVILTNSN
+495 GVAKPEYFK
-503 NALSQAAF
+503 QQAF
-511 YDKTYTPSITLKHN
+511 YNKSYELPVSLEHQ
-525 LTTEDIS
+525 LTTEDIKNDS
-532 TSSEKWTRLKEY
+532 TKWQSLQKY
-544 YDGNAL
+544 YDADKGVIE
-550 NVPVKWS
+550 VPVTWS
-557 FDNGTKHIENLTT
+557 FDNGVNKWEHLDT
-570 DYQTVA
+570 DNDMIA
-576 LKLSDELKKEI
+576 LKVSDALKNEI
-587 DKQIMAEATASI
+587 DNKTKADATASI
-599 EEAKKAHAQAKA
+599 EEAEIADKEAKA
-611 TAQTIAADQ
+611 KLQQAIGDSLVSETEYNNLTNAKTNGESKKNTAQ
-620 LVSKNE
+620 E
-626 MDGLQNEIQT
+626 
-636 ATSRKNEAQ
+636 
-645 IKVNQLPERLKAT
+645 KVNMLPERLRT
-658 LQQELDQLTEIELPK
+658 ELQEELNKLDGINLPEI
-673 VNDEN
+673 NDRN
-678 NNSISDDQDKLIAEA
+678 NNNILDEQDKLIEEA
-693 EQLLKEAQEAESKA
+693 KALLKEAEDAEDKA
-707 KATLETANENNAISP
+707 KTTLQQANVNDAISP
-722 TEHDNLS
+722 EEHNNLS
-729 ALQKEFETKKKAAEA
+729 ALQQDFTAKKKAAEA
-744 KIKEVNEKHQ
+744 KIRAVHENHQ
-754 SPLIEKLNKL
+754 SPLINQLNQL

-770 IANDKNNNGKPDE
+770 
-783 QDEKEQL
+783 
-790 IAALDNVE
+790 
-798 DLVKKAEVA
+798 
-807 DQTAQSQLQQANEDN
+807 
-822 LIKPQEHTKLT
+822 
-833 AAKEL
+833 
-838 ATSTKS
+838 
-844 TAEAAVKTL
+844 
-853 PLEQQQSFLDRL
+853 
-865 NLLKGIVVPEVND
+865 EVND
-878 KNENDIPDT
+878 N
-887 QDELIKLAE
+887 
-896 AAIKSAEDAEKK
+896 
-908 AVSELATA
+908 
-916 QENQAINQEEN
+916 
-927 AKLTELQN
+927 
-935 DFETQKQAATE
+935 
-946 KANAVD
+946 
-952 KKYNDKLLQ
+952 
-961 QINALK
+961 
-967 GIEVPVVNDTDN
+967 DN
-979 NGKPDTADR
+979 NGKPDTEDKKEQQASALKNAEDLVSKAEEADNT
-988 AETDQNLAEAK
+988 AQIQLQKANEDKLIKPLEHTDLTATKENADTTKSTADTAVKALPQEMQDSLLERLEKLKGIQVPNINDRNNNNISDGQDALIVEAEA
-999 AAIEKA
+999 
-1005 KLADKAA
+1005 
-1012 QAKLA
+1012 
-1017 EVNQDD
+1017 
-1023 VISLKELEG
+1023 SLKEAKDAEDKAKSTLE
-1032 LYVVENQ
+1032 
-1039 ADEANS
+1039 EANANNAITPEEHTHLTAAKEDAHSTKS
-1045 TARGLVEAL
+1045 TADAAVKAL
-1054 PENMQAPLLDELD
+1054 PQEIQTPLLERLAKLD
-1067 ALNGIE
+1067 GIE
-1073 IPSINDTDNNNIP
+1073 VPVINDHNNNNIP

-1091 LIAEAQDL
+1091 LIAEAKDL

-1127 HDNLDKLQQDFTTKK
+1127 HDNLENLQQDFTTKK
-1142 QAANDKINQIEEK
+1142 QAASDKINQIEEK

-1207 EAADQAAQTQLQQAN
+1207 EAADQATQTQLQQAN
-1222 ADNLIKAQEHQD
+1222 VDNLIKAQ
-1234 LTVSKE
+1234 
-1240 NADTTKTTADKAVKA
+1240 
-1255 LPSEVQTSLLERLAQ
+1255 
-1270 LKGITVPGINDNNDN
+1270 
-1285 NIPDEQDALIE
+1285 
-1296 AAKLS
+1296 
-1301 IKAVEAA
+1301 
-1308 DKLANEELV
+1308 
-1317 KANDDKVINQQEH
+1317 
-1330 DNLDK
+1330 
-1335 LQQDF
+1335 
-1340 TTKKQAAN
+1340 
-1348 DKINA
+1348 
-1353 IDVQYR
+1353 
-1359 GELPTQLAALNG
+1359 
-1371 IVVPE
+1371 
-1376 VNDKDNNGKTD
+1376 
-1387 DVDQAEL
+1387 
-1394 EALLKEAQVSLDK
+1394 
-1407 AKAADLAAKHNL
+1407 
-1419 TDATQDKLINPKEH
+1419 EH

-1450 TEKVNALPEVLRTP
+1450 TEKVNALPEALRTP

-1473 GIRVPDINDN
+1473 GIRVPDINDDN
-1483 NSNMIPDTQDA
+1483 NNMIPDTQDA

-1499 EAAIE
+1499 EEAIE
-1504 KATAVDALAK
+1504 KAKAVDALAK

-1537 QHDFEQKKTAA
+1537 QHDFEQKKATA

-1692 FAGDALKDAKAADQ
+1692 FTGDALKEAQAADKAA
-1706 AVKEMLAQALN
+1706 KEMLAQALK
-1717 PNELIDETEH
+1717 PNALIDETEH

-1775 DEDKNGIRDDVDQA
+1775 DKDKNGIRYDVDQA

-1891 AAKAYEAAKNAEAV
+1891 AAKAYEVAKNAEAV

-1942 EKLEAVE
+1942 EKLEAIE

-2003 KADEASVD
+2003 AQAKADEASAD

-2043 PAAYQKDLQ
+2043 PMAYQKDLQ

-2099 KQQLESIQQDQ
+2099 QQQLESIQQDQ

-2115 EQSELINQVNYAKT
+2115 EQSELINQVNYTKT

-2187 KAAQAA
+2187 KAAEAA
-2193 EKVAKAGLETAQDNG
+2193 EKVAQAGLETAQDNG

-2392 QSELDT
+2392 QSKLDT

-2410 QNLSQHQ
+2410 QNLLQHQ

-2563 DDNVDVLIHEARD
+2563 DDNVDVLINEARD

-2581 QSADEHAQILFD
+2581 QSADEHAQTLFD

-2610 STQEEAQTLK
+2610 SAQEEAQILK
-2620 ATAERKVNALPSE
+2620 TSAERKVNVLPSE

-2723 KVNALPSELKGNLPA
+2723 KVNALPSELKG
-2738 LLAQLQGI
+2738 
-2746 DIPEINDA
+2746 D
-2754 NANGTNDIQDQWL
+2754 
-2767 NDAEAAV
+2767 
-2774 KAAELA
+2774 
-2780 DKASQ
+2780 
-2785 SAWNMAV
+2785 
-2792 SDNLITPQEQ
+2792 
-2802 TLLKSAQEEAQT
+2802 
-2814 LKTSA
+2814 
-2819 ERKVNVL
+2819 
-2826 PSELKGNLPALL
+2826 LPALL

-2872 KEAISTN
+2872 KEAISSN

-2899 QEALTIVQ
+2899 QEALAIVQ
-2907 EKVKTTKELAQSAI
+2907 EKAKTTKELAQSAI

-2932 ISELNNIKN
+2932 ISELNNIEN

-2957 TISNE
+2957 KISNE
-2962 VVSEKPVTTTTQR
+2962 VVSEKSVTTTTQR

-2983 DETSLNQMVSE
+2983 DEISLNQMVSE

-3002 TEGEVKQEVKTED
+3002 TESEVKQEVKTDD
-3015 TNKQQEHTTEEKASS
+3015 TNKQQERTTEEEASS
-3030 ERTSLEVEHQ
+3030 ERTSLEVENQ

-3074 YQNDEE
+3074 DQNDEE
-3080 RSSQTSNNPA
+3080 RSSQTSNNPT
-3090 TRTTHPEQTVPSK
+3090 TRTTHPEQTVSSK

-3108 PNTGQSQSSSILVG
+3108 PNTGQSQSNSILVG
-3122 GLAALIGAAFL
+3122 GLATLIGVAFL

>member
-1 MFGLSHDAQAA
+1 MIAL
-12 EEQTSSTDTTQTQS
+12 
-26 ESPKPNSDTTSQ
+26 
-38 PTQETK
+38 
-44 TTAVVTPPVT
+44 
-54 TEAPTSENTAP
+54 
-65 HNPELNQTTSEA
+65 
-77 PTTIEQAPQ
+77 
-86 PEETNPTAKDTTPK
+86 
-100 LTPTIDPTSESN
+100 
-112 PTIHTRAKRSLD
+112 
-124 TEPQVEA
+124 
-131 PVNNETYNGK
+131 
-141 IIDYT
+141 
-146 GSDLVKKVANPGK
+146 KV
-159 IVAPDYIDFSPKF
+159 S
-172 KDHDSK
+172 
-178 SYSFLTNKETMTS
+178 
-191 KKTTT
+191 
-196 TNGGGIHAYLG
+196 
-207 DYITLDDTQPEAY
+207 
-220 VYINNVGTANGHKVD
+220 D
-235 ALVHVK
+235 ALK
-241 MDEPSRKFPT
+241 NE
-251 NKRYFF
+251 
-257 TSGRDMLSMTS
+257 
-268 QDGGGATANIKF
+268 
-280 MSNIDKTKLDGFY
+280 IDNKTKAD
-293 NKVTNG
+293 
-299 TSITSVIE
+299 
-307 ELKTLNDKLHPV
+307 
-319 SGLLNICDLDDYDR
+319 
-333 NKEVDVRKSV
+333 
-343 TFNRNEINEL
+343 
-353 YISSNT
+353 
-359 LSEAT
+359 
-364 ANLELKDNKII
+364 
-375 ISTGEHPRGTVE
+375 
-387 DYPNRVTAT
+387 
-396 FKEKSEL
+396 
-403 TYSMTGRN
+403 
-411 ASGTAFHVK
+411 
-420 GILLVP
+420 
-426 VQPYTVQV
+426 
-434 VNPTGNDDA
+434 
-443 KVTITQYIPTREVHQ
+443 
-458 TATLPSKIE
+458 
-467 MTAEFP
+467 
-473 QDIVANVQ
+473 
-481 PNTNYFAATQNNTN
+481 
-495 KVILTNSN
+495 
-503 NALSQAAF
+503 
-511 YDKTYTPSITLKHN
+511 
-525 LTTEDIS
+525 
-532 TSSEKWTRLKEY
+532 
-544 YDGNAL
+544 
-550 NVPVKWS
+550 
-557 FDNGTKHIENLTT
+557 
-570 DYQTVA
+570 
-576 LKLSDELKKEI
+576 
-587 DKQIMAEATASI
+587 ATASI
-599 EEAKKAHAQAKA
+599 EEAKIADKEAKA
-611 TAQTIAADQ
+611 KLQQAIGDSLVSETEYNNLTNAKTNGESKKNTAQ
-620 LVSKNE
+620 E
-626 MDGLQNEIQT
+626 
-636 ATSRKNEAQ
+636 
-645 IKVNQLPERLKAT
+645 KVNMLPERLRT
-658 LQQELDQLTEIELPK
+658 ELQEELNKLDGINLPEI
-673 VNDEN
+673 NDRN
-678 NNSISDDQDKLIAEA
+678 NNNILDEQDKLIEEA
-693 EQLLKEAQEAESKA
+693 KALLKEAKDAEDKA
-707 KATLETANENNAISP
+707 KTTLQQANVNDAISP
-722 TEHDNLS
+722 EEHNNLS
-729 ALQKEFETKKKAAEA
+729 ALQQDFTAKKKSAEA
-744 KIKEVNEKHQ
+744 KIRAVHENHQ
-754 SPLIEKLNKL
+754 SPLINQLNQL

-770 IANDKNNNGKPDE
+770 EVNDNDNNGKPDTE
-783 QDEKEQL
+783 DKKEQQ
-790 IAALDNVE
+790 ASALKNAE
-798 DLVKKAEVA
+798 DLVSKAEEA
-807 DQTAQSQLQQANEDN
+807 DNTAQIQLQKANEDK
-822 LIKPQEHTKLT
+822 LIKPQEHTDLT
-833 AAKEL
+833 AAKENADTTKSTADTAVKALPQEMQDSLLERLEKLKGIQVPNINDRNNNNISDGQDALIVEAEASLKEAKDAEDKAKSTLEEANANNAITPEEHNNL
-838 ATSTKS
+838 ASLQQEFEDKKQKAKEKIATIDVQYQTPLTEKLNQLVGIKVPDANDTNKNGKPDAEDAKEQQSIALRNATDLVEKAEASDQAAQTKLHQVKEDQLVKPEEHTHLTAAKEDAHSTKS
-844 TAEAAVKTL
+844 TADAAVKAL
-853 PLEQQQSFLDRL
+853 PQEIQTPLLERL
-865 NLLKGIVVPEVND
+865 
-878 KNENDIPDT
+878 
-887 QDELIKLAE
+887 
-896 AAIKSAEDAEKK
+896 
-908 AVSELATA
+908 
-916 QENQAINQEEN
+916 
-927 AKLTELQN
+927 AKL
-935 DFETQKQAATE
+935 D
-946 KANAVD
+946 
-952 KKYNDKLLQ
+952 
-961 QINALK
+961 
-967 GIEVPVVNDTDN
+967 GIEVPV
-979 NGKPDTADR
+979 
-988 AETDQNLAEAK
+988 
-999 AAIEKA
+999 
-1005 KLADKAA
+1005 
-1012 QAKLA
+1012 
-1017 EVNQDD
+1017 
-1023 VISLKELEG
+1023 
-1032 LYVVENQ
+1032 
-1039 ADEANS
+1039 
-1045 TARGLVEAL
+1045 
-1054 PENMQAPLLDELD
+1054 
-1067 ALNGIE
+1067 
-1073 IPSINDTDNNNIP
+1073 INDHNNNNIP

-1127 HDNLDKLQQDFTTKK
+1127 HDNLENLQQDFTTKK
-1142 QAANDKINQIEEK
+1142 QAASDKINQIEEK

-1168 GITVPAVNDTNRN
+1168 GITVPAVNDTNSN
-1181 GKPDEQDA
+1181 GKPDDQDA

-1240 NADTTKTTADKAVKA
+1240 NADTIKTTADKAVKA
-1255 LPSEVQTSLLERLAQ
+1255 LPSEVQTPLLERLAK
-1270 LKGITVPGINDNNDN
+1270 LKGITVPGINDNNEN

-1330 DNLDK
+1330 DNLDE

-1387 DVDQAEL
+1387 DVDKAEL
-1394 EALLKEAQVSLDK
+1394 EALRA
-1407 AKAADLAAKHNL
+1407 
-1419 TDATQDKLINPKEH
+1419 
-1433 QDLTEAQKKA
+1433 
-1443 VSTKAEA
+1443 
-1450 TEKVNALPEVLRTP
+1450 P

-1483 NSNMIPDTQDA
+1483 NNNMIPDTQDA

-1504 KATAVDALAK
+1504 KATVVDDLAK
-1514 SELTKANENQAISSE
+1514 SELTKANENQAILPE

-1537 QHDFEQKKTAA
+1537 QHDFEQKKATA

-1627 SLRPFKL
+1627 SLRSFKL

-1669 LIVPPVNDN
+1669 LIVPSVNDN

-1692 FAGDALKDAKAADQ
+1692 FAGDALKEAQAADKAA
-1706 AVKEMLAQALN
+1706 KEMLAEALK
-1717 PNELIDETEH
+1717 PNALIDETEH
-1727 QALVAAQANFEQK
+1727 QALLAAQANFEQK

-1747 INAIQEVYRKDL
+1747 INAIQEAYRKDL

-1768 ITVPEVN
+1768 IDVPEVN
-1775 DEDKNGIRDDVDQA
+1775 DEDKNVIRDDVDHA
-1789 IHKAKEAVEAAKA
+1789 IHKAKEAVEAVKA

-1846 DALLSEPVKQT
+1846 DALLSEHAKQT
-1857 LQLELDALT
+1857 LQTELDELT

-1891 AAKAYEAAKNAEAV
+1891 ATKAYEAAKNAEAV
-1905 AQTALEEV
+1905 AQTAVEEV

-2003 KADEASVD
+2003 AQAKADEALAD

-2141 DENLRPEFQP
+2141 DENLRPEFQQ

-2178 LMSDALQAI
+2178 LMSNALQAI
-2187 KAAQAA
+2187 KAAEAA
-2193 EKVAKAGLETAQDNG
+2193 EKVALAGLETAQDNG

-2245 ELLKMLDALT
+2245 ELSKMLDALT

-2267 NDVDDTLDQTLQD
+2267 NDVDDTLDQTLLD

-2290 TAQDDLIKANADY
+2290 TAQGDLTKVTADH

-2333 SKIPAAVKDELVN
+2333 SKIPAAVKDELLN

-2410 QNLSQHQ
+2410 QNLLQHQ

-2537 GNLPKDLVL
+2537 GNLPKDLAL

-2563 DDNVDVLIHEARD
+2563 DDNVDVLINEARD

-2593 STVSDN
+2593 STVSDI

-2633 LKGNLPALLAQLQG
+2633 LKSNLPALLAQLQG

-2654 DANANGTND
+2654 DVNANGTND
-2663 IQDQWLNDAEAAVKA
+2663 IQDQWSRSMVK
-2678 AELAD
+2678 
-2683 KASQSAWNMA
+2683 
-2693 VSDNLITPQEQT
+2693 
-2705 LLKSAQEEA
+2705 
-2714 QTLKATAER
+2714 
-2723 KVNALPSELKGNLPA
+2723 
-2738 LLAQLQGI
+2738 
-2746 DIPEINDA
+2746 
-2754 NANGTNDIQDQWL
+2754 
-2767 NDAEAAV
+2767 
-2774 KAAELA
+2774 
-2780 DKASQ
+2780 
-2785 SAWNMAV
+2785 
-2792 SDNLITPQEQ
+2792 
-2802 TLLKSAQEEAQT
+2802 
-2814 LKTSA
+2814 
-2819 ERKVNVL
+2819 
-2826 PSELKGNLPALL
+2826 
-2838 AQLQGIDIPEINDAN
+2838 
-2853 ANGTNDIQDQW
+2853 
-2864 LNEAEAAL
+2864 
-2872 KEAISTN
+2872 
-2879 NTAHIELEKV
+2879 
-2889 LSDHRVQTEE
+2889 
-2899 QEALTIVQ
+2899 
-2907 EKVKTTKELAQSAI
+2907 
-2921 AQLPSE
+2921 
-2927 LKGNL
+2927 
-2932 ISELNNIKN
+2932 
-2941 IEIPAVTE
+2941 
-2949 DKSTTSLE
+2949 
-2957 TISNE
+2957 
-2962 VVSEKPVTTTTQR
+2962 
-2975 EEIHLENA
+2975 
-2983 DETSLNQMVSE
+2983 
-2994 TTSSVDLN
+2994 
-3002 TEGEVKQEVKTED
+3002 
-3015 TNKQQEHTTEEKASS
+3015 
-3030 ERTSLEVEHQ
+3030 
-3040 TEITQKHQ
+3040 
-3048 TSKDNNASDES
+3048 
-3059 TNEHQDTTRTSDRHM
+3059 
-3074 YQNDEE
+3074 
-3080 RSSQTSNNPA
+3080 
-3090 TRTTHPEQTVPSK
+3090 
-3103 QQKAL
+3103 
-3108 PNTGQSQSSSILVG
+3108 
-3122 GLAALIGAAFL
+3122 
-3133 VSSRRRKN
+3133 

>member
-1 MFGLSHDAQAA
+1 M
-12 EEQTSSTDTTQTQS
+12 
-26 ESPKPNSDTTSQ
+26 
-38 PTQETK
+38 
-44 TTAVVTPPVT
+44 
-54 TEAPTSENTAP
+54 
-65 HNPELNQTTSEA
+65 
-77 PTTIEQAPQ
+77 
-86 PEETNPTAKDTTPK
+86 
-100 LTPTIDPTSESN
+100 
-112 PTIHTRAKRSLD
+112 
-124 TEPQVEA
+124 
-131 PVNNETYNGK
+131 
-141 IIDYT
+141 
-146 GSDLVKKVANPGK
+146 
-159 IVAPDYIDFSPKF
+159 
-172 KDHDSK
+172 
-178 SYSFLTNKETMTS
+178 
-191 KKTTT
+191 
-196 TNGGGIHAYLG
+196 
-207 DYITLDDTQPEAY
+207 
-220 VYINNVGTANGHKVD
+220 
-235 ALVHVK
+235 
-241 MDEPSRKFPT
+241 
-251 NKRYFF
+251 
-257 TSGRDMLSMTS
+257 
-268 QDGGGATANIKF
+268 
-280 MSNIDKTKLDGFY
+280 
-293 NKVTNG
+293 
-299 TSITSVIE
+299 
-307 ELKTLNDKLHPV
+307 
-319 SGLLNICDLDDYDR
+319 
-333 NKEVDVRKSV
+333 
-343 TFNRNEINEL
+343 
-353 YISSNT
+353 
-359 LSEAT
+359 
-364 ANLELKDNKII
+364 
-375 ISTGEHPRGTVE
+375 
-387 DYPNRVTAT
+387 
-396 FKEKSEL
+396 
-403 TYSMTGRN
+403 
-411 ASGTAFHVK
+411 
-420 GILLVP
+420 
-426 VQPYTVQV
+426 
-434 VNPTGNDDA
+434 
-443 KVTITQYIPTREVHQ
+443 
-458 TATLPSKIE
+458 
-467 MTAEFP
+467 
-473 QDIVANVQ
+473 
-481 PNTNYFAATQNNTN
+481 
-495 KVILTNSN
+495 
-503 NALSQAAF
+503 
-511 YDKTYTPSITLKHN
+511 
-525 LTTEDIS
+525 
-532 TSSEKWTRLKEY
+532 
-544 YDGNAL
+544 
-550 NVPVKWS
+550 
-557 FDNGTKHIENLTT
+557 
-570 DYQTVA
+570 
-576 LKLSDELKKEI
+576 
-587 DKQIMAEATASI
+587 
-599 EEAKKAHAQAKA
+599 
-611 TAQTIAADQ
+611 
-620 LVSKNE
+620 
-626 MDGLQNEIQT
+626 
-636 ATSRKNEAQ
+636 
-645 IKVNQLPERLKAT
+645 
-658 LQQELDQLTEIELPK
+658 
-673 VNDEN
+673 
-678 NNSISDDQDKLIAEA
+678 
-693 EQLLKEAQEAESKA
+693 
-707 KATLETANENNAISP
+707 
-722 TEHDNLS
+722 
-729 ALQKEFETKKKAAEA
+729 
-744 KIKEVNEKHQ
+744 
-754 SPLIEKLNKL
+754 
-764 VGITVP
+764 
-770 IANDKNNNGKPDE
+770 
-783 QDEKEQL
+783 
-790 IAALDNVE
+790 
-798 DLVKKAEVA
+798 
-807 DQTAQSQLQQANEDN
+807 
-822 LIKPQEHTKLT
+822 
-833 AAKEL
+833 
-838 ATSTKS
+838 
-844 TAEAAVKTL
+844 
-853 PLEQQQSFLDRL
+853 
-865 NLLKGIVVPEVND
+865 
-878 KNENDIPDT
+878 
-887 QDELIKLAE
+887 
-896 AAIKSAEDAEKK
+896 
-908 AVSELATA
+908 
-916 QENQAINQEEN
+916 
-927 AKLTELQN
+927 
-935 DFETQKQAATE
+935 
-946 KANAVD
+946 
-952 KKYNDKLLQ
+952 
-961 QINALK
+961 
-967 GIEVPVVNDTDN
+967 
-979 NGKPDTADR
+979 
-988 AETDQNLAEAK
+988 
-999 AAIEKA
+999 
-1005 KLADKAA
+1005 
-1012 QAKLA
+1012 
-1017 EVNQDD
+1017 
-1023 VISLKELEG
+1023 
-1032 LYVVENQ
+1032 
-1039 ADEANS
+1039 
-1045 TARGLVEAL
+1045 
-1054 PENMQAPLLDELD
+1054 
-1067 ALNGIE
+1067 
-1073 IPSINDTDNNNIP
+1073 
-1086 DEQDA
+1086 
-1091 LIAEAQDL
+1091 
-1099 LAAVKAAD
+1099 
-1107 QKANEEL
+1107 
-1114 TKAEADKAINQQE
+1114 
-1127 HDNLDKLQQDFTTKK
+1127 
-1142 QAANDKINQIEEK
+1142 
-1155 YRGDLPTQLEALK
+1155 
-1168 GITVPAVNDTNRN
+1168 
-1181 GKPDEQDA
+1181 
-1189 KEQQDAALKNAED
+1189 
-1202 LVKKA
+1202 
-1207 EAADQAAQTQLQQAN
+1207 
-1222 ADNLIKAQEHQD
+1222 
-1234 LTVSKE
+1234 
-1240 NADTTKTTADKAVKA
+1240 
-1255 LPSEVQTSLLERLAQ
+1255 
-1270 LKGITVPGINDNNDN
+1270 
-1285 NIPDEQDALIE
+1285 
-1296 AAKLS
+1296 
-1301 IKAVEAA
+1301 
-1308 DKLANEELV
+1308 
-1317 KANDDKVINQQEH
+1317 
-1330 DNLDK
+1330 
-1335 LQQDF
+1335 
-1340 TTKKQAAN
+1340 
-1348 DKINA
+1348 
-1353 IDVQYR
+1353 
-1359 GELPTQLAALNG
+1359 
-1371 IVVPE
+1371 
-1376 VNDKDNNGKTD
+1376 
-1387 DVDQAEL
+1387 
-1394 EALLKEAQVSLDK
+1394 LKEAQVSLDK

-1433 QDLTEAQKKA
+1433 QDLTEAQKTA

-1450 TEKVNALPEVLRTP
+1450 TEKVNALSEALRAP
-1464 LEQELAKLD
+1464 IEQELAKLD
-1473 GIRVPDINDN
+1473 GIRVPDINDDN
-1483 NSNMIPDTQDA
+1483 NNMIPDTQDA

-1561 VLPGKL
+1561 VLPEKL

-1692 FAGDALKDAKAADQ
+1692 FAGDALKEAQAADKST
-1706 AVKEMLAQALN
+1706 KEMLAQALK
-1717 PNELIDETEH
+1717 PNALIDETEH
-1727 QALVAAQANFEQK
+1727 QALVAAQVNFEQK

-1820 TPEESADLAKA
+1820 TPEESVDLAKA

-1891 AAKAYEAAKNAEAV
+1891 ATKAYEAAKNAEAV
-1905 AQTALEEV
+1905 AQTAVEEV
-1913 QADGVVNPDEQAQ
+1913 QADGVVSPDEQAQ

-2003 KADEASVD
+2003 AQAKADEALVD

-2029 EANKAAAQAAIDAL
+2029 EVNKAAAQAAIDAL

-2099 KQQLESIQQDQ
+2099 QQQLESIQQDQ

-2164 NDKNVNGIDDNQDQ
+2164 NDKNSNGIDDNQDQ

-2187 KAAQAA
+2187 KAAEAA
-2193 EKVAKAGLETAQDNG
+2193 EKVAQAGLETAQDNG

-2245 ELLKMLDALT
+2245 ELLKMLDALK

-2290 TAQDDLIKANADY
+2290 TAQGDLTKVTADH

-2355 IPDINDQNA
+2355 IPD
-2364 NGIAD
+2364 
-2369 DIDTLLEQAEAR
+2369 
-2381 VAQAEKMNQEV
+2381 
-2392 QSELDT
+2392 
-2398 ANENGLITPQEH
+2398 
-2410 QNLSQHQ
+2410 
-2417 ALFEGAK
+2417 
-2424 DSAQQIV
+2424 
-2431 KQLPAAYQSP
+2431 
-2441 FEVRLKQLQGIT
+2441 
-2453 VPNINDQNAN
+2453 INDQNAN

-2537 GNLPKDLVL
+2537 GNLPKDLAL

-2563 DDNVDVLIHEARD
+2563 DDNVDVLINEAGD

-2610 STQEEAQTLK
+2610 SAQEEAQTLK
-2620 ATAERKVNALPSE
+2620 ATAERKVYALPSE

-2663 IQDQWLNDAEAAVKA
+2663 IQDQWLNEAEAAVKA
-2678 AELAD
+2678 AEFADKASQSAWNMAVSDNLITPQEQTLLKSAQEEAQTLKAAAETKVNALPSELKGNLPALFAQLQGIDIPEINDANANGTNDIQDQWLNEAEAAVKVAELAD

-2723 KVNALPSELKGNLPA
+2723 KVNALPSELKG
-2738 LLAQLQGI
+2738 
-2746 DIPEINDA
+2746 D
-2754 NANGTNDIQDQWL
+2754 
-2767 NDAEAAV
+2767 
-2774 KAAELA
+2774 
-2780 DKASQ
+2780 
-2785 SAWNMAV
+2785 
-2792 SDNLITPQEQ
+2792 
-2802 TLLKSAQEEAQT
+2802 
-2814 LKTSA
+2814 
-2819 ERKVNVL
+2819 
-2826 PSELKGNLPALL
+2826 LPALL

-2879 NTAHIELEKV
+2879 NAAHIELEKV
-2889 LSDHRVQTEE
+2889 LSDHHVQTEE

-2932 ISELNNIKN
+2932 ISELNNIEN

-2962 VVSEKPVTTTTQR
+2962 VVSEKSVTTTTQR

-2983 DETSLNQMVSE
+2983 DGISLNQMVSE

-3002 TEGEVKQEVKTED
+3002 TESEVKQEVKTEG
-3015 TNKQQEHTTEEKASS
+3015 TNKQLEHTTEEKASS

-3059 TNEHQDTTRTSDRHM
+3059 TNEHQDTTRTSNGHIHQYDK
-3074 YQNDEE
+3074 ES
-3080 RSSQTSNNPA
+3080 SSQTLSYTA
-3090 TRTTHPEQTVPSK
+3090 TRTTHPEQTVSSK

>member
-1 MFGLSHDAQAA
+1 MIFRKEHSAYRHRHIGGTTMKQPNRRLDFLPNKQNKYSIRKFTVGTASILVGATLMFGLSHDAQAA

-54 TEAPTSENTAP
+54 TEAPASENTAP

-86 PEETNPTAKDTTPK
+86 PEETNPTAKDTTPES
-100 LTPTIDPTSESN
+100 TPTIDPTSESN

-146 GSDLVKKVANPGK
+146 GSDLVKKVANPG
-159 IVAPDYIDFSPKF
+159 VETAPSEINFSPKF
-172 KDHDSK
+172 VDGRSK
-178 SYSFLTNKETMTS
+178 SYAFIVKKDKTVQKHLTTA
-191 KKTTT
+191 
-196 TNGGGIHAYLG
+196 NGHGNIHAYFG
-207 DYITLDDTQPEAY
+207 DYITLNKDNSEAY
-220 VYINNVGTANGHKVD
+220 VYFSSLGVADGHSVD
-235 ALVHVK
+235 ALAHIVVNTAK
-241 MDEPSRKFPT
+241 SSDVNQT
-251 NKRYFF
+251 RYFL
-257 TSGRDMLSMTS
+257 TSGTDLLSMVS
-268 QDGGGATANIKF
+268 LAGGGSTATLNFLK
-280 MSNIDKTKLDGFY
+280 NTDQTVIDKLYNSVSTNDIITHVLDEL
-293 NKVTNG
+293 NKIKGDAERVNG
-299 TSITSVIE
+299 
-307 ELKTLNDKLHPV
+307 LF
-319 SGLLNICDLDDYDR
+319 NIYDLDDYRTNLDT
-333 NKEVDVRKSV
+333 RKSV
-343 TFNRNEINEL
+343 TFNRDQIEKL
-353 YISSNT
+353 YVSSKERHVA
-359 LSEAT
+359 SS
-364 ANLELKDNKII
+364 NLELKDGKVI
-375 ISTGEHPRGTVE
+375 ISSGQHPYGEKYGF
-387 DYPNRVTAT
+387 PNRVTVSYLNQ
-396 FKEKSEL
+396 SEI
-403 TYSMTGRN
+403 TYSMTGQN
-411 ASGTAFHVK
+411 ASGPAFHPE
-420 GILLVP
+420 GLLLVP
-426 VQPYTVQV
+426 IQPFSTKD
-434 VNPTGNDDA
+434 NPNSKGDGAITLLQYLPDR
-443 KVTITQYIPTREVHQ
+443 KVTQPE
-458 TATLPSKIE
+458 TLPTKLEIK
-467 MTAEFP
+467 AVFP
-473 QDIVANVQ
+473 DGVKASLT
-481 PNTNYFAATQNNTN
+481 PTNYFTGLTQDKLNELTIVPGTN
-495 KVILTNSN
+495 GVAKPEYFK
-503 NALSQAAF
+503 QQAF
-511 YDKTYTPSITLKHN
+511 YNKSYELPVSLEHQ
-525 LTTEDIS
+525 LTTEDIKNDS
-532 TSSEKWTRLKEY
+532 TKWQSLQKY
-544 YDGNAL
+544 YDADKGVIE
-550 NVPVKWS
+550 VPVTWS
-557 FDNGTKHIENLTT
+557 FDNGVNKWEHLDT
-570 DYQTVA
+570 DNDMIA
-576 LKLSDELKKEI
+576 LKVSDALKNEI
-587 DKQIMAEATASI
+587 DNKTKADATASI
-599 EEAKKAHAQAKA
+599 EEAKIADKEAKA
-611 TAQTIAADQ
+611 KLQQAIGDSLVSETEYNNLTNAKTNGESKKNTAQ
-620 LVSKNE
+620 E
-626 MDGLQNEIQT
+626 
-636 ATSRKNEAQ
+636 
-645 IKVNQLPERLKAT
+645 KVNMLPERLRT
-658 LQQELDQLTEIELPK
+658 ELQEELNKLDGINLPEI
-673 VNDEN
+673 NDRN
-678 NNSISDDQDKLIAEA
+678 NNNILDEQDKLIEEA
-693 EQLLKEAQEAESKA
+693 KALLKEAKDAEDKA
-707 KATLETANENNAISP
+707 KTTLQQANVNDAISP
-722 TEHDNLS
+722 EEHNNLS
-729 ALQKEFETKKKAAEA
+729 ALQQDFTAKKKAAEA
-744 KIKEVNEKHQ
+744 KIRAVHENHQ
-754 SPLIEKLNKL
+754 SPLINQLNQL

-770 IANDKNNNGKPDE
+770 
-783 QDEKEQL
+783 
-790 IAALDNVE
+790 
-798 DLVKKAEVA
+798 
-807 DQTAQSQLQQANEDN
+807 
-822 LIKPQEHTKLT
+822 
-833 AAKEL
+833 
-838 ATSTKS
+838 
-844 TAEAAVKTL
+844 
-853 PLEQQQSFLDRL
+853 
-865 NLLKGIVVPEVND
+865 EVND
-878 KNENDIPDT
+878 N
-887 QDELIKLAE
+887 
-896 AAIKSAEDAEKK
+896 
-908 AVSELATA
+908 
-916 QENQAINQEEN
+916 
-927 AKLTELQN
+927 
-935 DFETQKQAATE
+935 
-946 KANAVD
+946 
-952 KKYNDKLLQ
+952 
-961 QINALK
+961 
-967 GIEVPVVNDTDN
+967 DN
-979 NGKPDTADR
+979 NGKPDTEDKKEQQASALKNAEDLVSKAEEADNT
-988 AETDQNLAEAK
+988 AQTQLQKASEDKLIKPQEHIDLTDAK
-999 AAIEKA
+999 ESADTTKSTADTAVKALPQEMQDSLLERLEKLKGIQVPNINDRNNNNISDDQDA
-1005 KLADKAA
+1005 LIVE
-1012 QAKLA
+1012 A
-1017 EVNQDD
+1017 EV
-1023 VISLKELEG
+1023 SLKEAKDAEDKAKSTLE
-1032 LYVVENQ
+1032 
-1039 ADEANS
+1039 EANVNNTITPEEHNNLASLQQEFEDKKQKAKEKIATIDVQYQTPLTEKLNQLVGIKVPDANDTNKNGKPDAEDAKEQQSIALRNATDLVEKAETSDQAAQTKLHQVKEDQLVKPEEHTHLTAAKEDAHSTKS
-1045 TARGLVEAL
+1045 TADVAVKAL
-1054 PENMQAPLLDELD
+1054 PQEIQTPLLERLAKLD
-1067 ALNGIE
+1067 GIE
-1073 IPSINDTDNNNIP
+1073 VPVINDHNNNNIP

-1107 QKANEEL
+1107 QKAYEEL

-1127 HDNLDKLQQDFTTKK
+1127 HDNLENLQQDFTTKK
-1142 QAANDKINQIEEK
+1142 QAASDKINQIEEK

-1308 DKLANEELV
+1308 DKLAKEELT
-1317 KANDDKVINQQEH
+1317 KAEADKAINQQEH

-1348 DKINA
+1348 DKINT

-1359 GELPTQLAALNG
+1359 GELLTQLAALNG

-1376 VNDKDNNGKTD
+1376 VNDEDNNGKTD

-1433 QDLTEAQKKA
+1433 QDLTEAQKTA

-1450 TEKVNALPEVLRTP
+1450 TEKVNALSEALRAP

-1483 NSNMIPDTQDA
+1483 NNNMIPDTQDA

-1504 KATAVDALAK
+1504 KATVVDDLAK
-1514 SELTKANENQAISSE
+1514 SELTKANENQAILPE

-1537 QHDFEQKKTAA
+1537 QHDFEQKKATA

-1627 SLRPFKL
+1627 SLRSFKL

-1643 FTDVHNLSDGTPL
+1643 FTDVHNLSEGTPL

-1692 FAGDALKDAKAADQ
+1692 FAGDALKEAQVADKST
-1706 AVKEMLAQALN
+1706 KEMLAEALK
-1717 PNELIDETEH
+1717 PNALIDETEH
-1727 QALVAAQANFEQK
+1727 QALLAAQANFEQK

-1775 DEDKNGIRDDVDQA
+1775 DEDKNGIRDDVDHA

-1802 AYNNALTQMD
+1802 AKAAYNNALTQME
-1812 DIQKDNII
+1812 DIQKGNII

-1989 AQQLINATKDMAQA
+1989 AQQLINATKDMAQAAQA

-2187 KAAQAA
+2187 KAAEAA
-2193 EKVAKAGLETAQDNG
+2193 EKVAKAGLETAQYNG

-2255 GIAVPAVNDHNH
+2255 GIAVPEVNDHDH
-2267 NDVDDTLDQTLQD
+2267 NDVDDTLDQTLQG

-2290 TAQDDLIKANADY
+2290 TAQGDLTKVTADH

-2333 SKIPAAVKDELVN
+2333 SKIPAAVKDELLN

-2369 DIDTLLEQAEAR
+2369 DIDTLLKQAEAR

-2410 QNLSQHQ
+2410 QNLLQHQ

-2453 VPNINDQNAN
+2453 VPNINNQNAN

-2493 LATNT
+2493 IATNT

-2537 GNLPKDLVL
+2537 GNLPKDLVS

-2563 DDNVDVLIHEARD
+2563 DDNVDVLINEARD

-2599 LVTPQEQTLLK
+2599 LITPQEQTLLK
-2610 STQEEAQTLK
+2610 SAQEEAQTLK
-2620 ATAERKVNALPSE
+2620 TSAETKVNALPSE

-2683 KASQSAWNMA
+2683 KAAQSAWNMA

-2714 QTLKATAER
+2714 Q
-2723 KVNALPSELKGNLPA
+2723 
-2738 LLAQLQGI
+2738 I
-2746 DIPEINDA
+2746 
-2754 NANGTNDIQDQWL
+2754 
-2767 NDAEAAV
+2767 
-2774 KAAELA
+2774 
-2780 DKASQ
+2780 
-2785 SAWNMAV
+2785 
-2792 SDNLITPQEQ
+2792 
-2802 TLLKSAQEEAQT
+2802 

-2889 LSDHRVQTEE
+2889 LSDHHVQTEE

-2932 ISELNNIKN
+2932 ISELNNIEN

-2962 VVSEKPVTTTTQR
+2962 VVSEKSVTTTTQQ

-2983 DETSLNQMVSE
+2983 DEISLNQIVSE

-3002 TEGEVKQEVKTED
+3002 TESEVKQEVKTEG
-3015 TNKQQEHTTEEKASS
+3015 TNKQLEHTTEEKASS
-3030 ERTSLEVEHQ
+3030 ESASIEVEHQ

-3059 TNEHQDTTRTSDRHM
+3059 TNEHQDTTRTSNGHIHQYDK
-3074 YQNDEE
+3074 ES
-3080 RSSQTSNNPA
+3080 SSQTLSHTA
-3090 TRTTHPEQTVPSK
+3090 TRTTHPEQTVSSK

-3108 PNTGQSQSSSILVG
+3108 PNTGQSQSNSIIVG

>member
-1 MFGLSHDAQAA
+1 
-12 EEQTSSTDTTQTQS
+12 
-26 ESPKPNSDTTSQ
+26 
-38 PTQETK
+38 
-44 TTAVVTPPVT
+44 
-54 TEAPTSENTAP
+54 
-65 HNPELNQTTSEA
+65 
-77 PTTIEQAPQ
+77 
-86 PEETNPTAKDTTPK
+86 
-100 LTPTIDPTSESN
+100 
-112 PTIHTRAKRSLD
+112 
-124 TEPQVEA
+124 
-131 PVNNETYNGK
+131 
-141 IIDYT
+141 
-146 GSDLVKKVANPGK
+146 
-159 IVAPDYIDFSPKF
+159 
-172 KDHDSK
+172 
-178 SYSFLTNKETMTS
+178 
-191 KKTTT
+191 
-196 TNGGGIHAYLG
+196 
-207 DYITLDDTQPEAY
+207 
-220 VYINNVGTANGHKVD
+220 
-235 ALVHVK
+235 
-241 MDEPSRKFPT
+241 
-251 NKRYFF
+251 
-257 TSGRDMLSMTS
+257 
-268 QDGGGATANIKF
+268 
-280 MSNIDKTKLDGFY
+280 
-293 NKVTNG
+293 
-299 TSITSVIE
+299 
-307 ELKTLNDKLHPV
+307 
-319 SGLLNICDLDDYDR
+319 
-333 NKEVDVRKSV
+333 
-343 TFNRNEINEL
+343 
-353 YISSNT
+353 
-359 LSEAT
+359 
-364 ANLELKDNKII
+364 
-375 ISTGEHPRGTVE
+375 
-387 DYPNRVTAT
+387 
-396 FKEKSEL
+396 
-403 TYSMTGRN
+403 
-411 ASGTAFHVK
+411 
-420 GILLVP
+420 
-426 VQPYTVQV
+426 
-434 VNPTGNDDA
+434 
-443 KVTITQYIPTREVHQ
+443 
-458 TATLPSKIE
+458 
-467 MTAEFP
+467 
-473 QDIVANVQ
+473 
-481 PNTNYFAATQNNTN
+481 
-495 KVILTNSN
+495 
-503 NALSQAAF
+503 
-511 YDKTYTPSITLKHN
+511 
-525 LTTEDIS
+525 
-532 TSSEKWTRLKEY
+532 
-544 YDGNAL
+544 
-550 NVPVKWS
+550 
-557 FDNGTKHIENLTT
+557 
-570 DYQTVA
+570 
-576 LKLSDELKKEI
+576 
-587 DKQIMAEATASI
+587 MAEATASI

-693 EQLLKEAQEAESKA
+693 EQLLKEVQEAESKA

-770 IANDKNNNGKPDE
+770 VANDKNNNGKPDE

-1073 IPSINDTDNNNIP
+1073 IPSINDTDNNIP

-1091 LIAEAQDL
+1091 LIAEAKDL

-1127 HDNLDKLQQDFTTKK
+1127 HDNLENLQQDFTTKK
-1142 QAANDKINQIEEK
+1142 QAASDKINQIEEK

-1240 NADTTKTTADKAVKA
+1240 NADTIKTTADKAVKA
-1255 LPSEVQTSLLERLAQ
+1255 LPSEVQTPLLERLAK
-1270 LKGITVPGINDNNDN
+1270 LKGITVPGINDNNEN

-1371 IVVPE
+1371 IFVPE

-1450 TEKVNALPEVLRTP
+1450 TEKVNALPEALRAP

-1483 NSNMIPDTQDA
+1483 NNNMIPDTQDA

-1504 KATAVDALAK
+1504 KATVVDDLAK
-1514 SELTKANENQAISSE
+1514 SELTKANENQAISPE

-1537 QHDFEQKKTAA
+1537 QHDFEQKKATA

-1692 FAGDALKDAKAADQ
+1692 FAGDALKEAQAADKAA
-1706 AVKEMLAQALN
+1706 KEMLAQALK
-1717 PNELIDETEH
+1717 PNALIDETEH
-1727 QALVAAQANFEQK
+1727 QALLAAQANFEQK

-1891 AAKAYEAAKNAEAV
+1891 AAKAYEAAKNAEAA

-1913 QADGVVNPDEQAQ
+1913 QADGVVNPDEQAR

-2003 KADEASVD
+2003 AQAKADEASVD

-2029 EANKAAAQAAIDAL
+2029 EANKAAAQAVIDAL

-2187 KAAQAA
+2187 KAAEAA

-2290 TAQDDLIKANADY
+2290 TAQDDLTKANANH
-2303 LITPQEQD
+2303 LITPQEKD

-2333 SKIPAAVKDELVN
+2333 SKIPAAVKDELLN

-2381 VAQAEKMNQEV
+2381 VAQAEKMNQEI

-2493 LATNT
+2493 IATNT

-2551 LPQINDQNENGI
+2551 LPQINNQNENGI
-2563 DDNVDVLIHEARD
+2563 DDNVDVLINEARD

-2599 LVTPQEQTLLK
+2599 LVTL
-2610 STQEEAQTLK
+2610 
-2620 ATAERKVNALPSE
+2620 
-2633 LKGNLPALLAQLQG
+2633 
-2647 IDIPEIN
+2647 
-2654 DANANGTND
+2654 
-2663 IQDQWLNDAEAAVKA
+2663 
-2678 AELAD
+2678 
-2683 KASQSAWNMA
+2683 
-2693 VSDNLITPQEQT
+2693 QEQT

-2714 QTLKATAER
+2714 Q
-2723 KVNALPSELKGNLPA
+2723 
-2738 LLAQLQGI
+2738 I
-2746 DIPEINDA
+2746 
-2754 NANGTNDIQDQWL
+2754 
-2767 NDAEAAV
+2767 
-2774 KAAELA
+2774 
-2780 DKASQ
+2780 
-2785 SAWNMAV
+2785 
-2792 SDNLITPQEQ
+2792 
-2802 TLLKSAQEEAQT
+2802 

-2879 NTAHIELEKV
+2879 NAAHIELEKV

-2899 QEALTIVQ
+2899 QEALAIVQ

-2932 ISELNNIKN
+2932 ISELNNIEN

-2962 VVSEKPVTTTTQR
+2962 VVSEKPVTTTTQQ

-2983 DETSLNQMVSE
+2983 DEISLNQMVSE

-3002 TEGEVKQEVKTED
+3002 TESEVKQEVKTED

-3030 ERTSLEVEHQ
+3030 ESASIEVEHQ

-3080 RSSQTSNNPA
+3080 RSSQTSNNPT
-3090 TRTTHPEQTVPSK
+3090 TRTTHPEQTVSSK

-3108 PNTGQSQSSSILVG
+3108 PNTGQSQSSSIIVG

>member
-1 MFGLSHDAQAA
+1 MIAL
-12 EEQTSSTDTTQTQS
+12 
-26 ESPKPNSDTTSQ
+26 
-38 PTQETK
+38 
-44 TTAVVTPPVT
+44 
-54 TEAPTSENTAP
+54 
-65 HNPELNQTTSEA
+65 
-77 PTTIEQAPQ
+77 
-86 PEETNPTAKDTTPK
+86 
-100 LTPTIDPTSESN
+100 
-112 PTIHTRAKRSLD
+112 
-124 TEPQVEA
+124 
-131 PVNNETYNGK
+131 
-141 IIDYT
+141 
-146 GSDLVKKVANPGK
+146 KV
-159 IVAPDYIDFSPKF
+159 S
-172 KDHDSK
+172 
-178 SYSFLTNKETMTS
+178 
-191 KKTTT
+191 
-196 TNGGGIHAYLG
+196 
-207 DYITLDDTQPEAY
+207 
-220 VYINNVGTANGHKVD
+220 D
-235 ALVHVK
+235 ALK
-241 MDEPSRKFPT
+241 NE
-251 NKRYFF
+251 
-257 TSGRDMLSMTS
+257 
-268 QDGGGATANIKF
+268 
-280 MSNIDKTKLDGFY
+280 IDNKTKAD
-293 NKVTNG
+293 
-299 TSITSVIE
+299 
-307 ELKTLNDKLHPV
+307 
-319 SGLLNICDLDDYDR
+319 
-333 NKEVDVRKSV
+333 
-343 TFNRNEINEL
+343 
-353 YISSNT
+353 
-359 LSEAT
+359 
-364 ANLELKDNKII
+364 
-375 ISTGEHPRGTVE
+375 
-387 DYPNRVTAT
+387 
-396 FKEKSEL
+396 
-403 TYSMTGRN
+403 
-411 ASGTAFHVK
+411 
-420 GILLVP
+420 
-426 VQPYTVQV
+426 
-434 VNPTGNDDA
+434 
-443 KVTITQYIPTREVHQ
+443 
-458 TATLPSKIE
+458 
-467 MTAEFP
+467 
-473 QDIVANVQ
+473 
-481 PNTNYFAATQNNTN
+481 
-495 KVILTNSN
+495 
-503 NALSQAAF
+503 
-511 YDKTYTPSITLKHN
+511 
-525 LTTEDIS
+525 
-532 TSSEKWTRLKEY
+532 
-544 YDGNAL
+544 
-550 NVPVKWS
+550 
-557 FDNGTKHIENLTT
+557 
-570 DYQTVA
+570 
-576 LKLSDELKKEI
+576 
-587 DKQIMAEATASI
+587 ATASI
-599 EEAKKAHAQAKA
+599 EEAEIADKEAKA
-611 TAQTIAADQ
+611 KLQQAIGDSLVSETEYNNLTNAKTNGESKKNTAQ
-620 LVSKNE
+620 E
-626 MDGLQNEIQT
+626 
-636 ATSRKNEAQ
+636 
-645 IKVNQLPERLKAT
+645 KVNMLPERLRT
-658 LQQELDQLTEIELPK
+658 ELQEELNKLDGINLPEI
-673 VNDEN
+673 NDRN
-678 NNSISDDQDKLIAEA
+678 NNNILDEQDKLIEEA
-693 EQLLKEAQEAESKA
+693 KALLKEAEDAEDKA
-707 KATLETANENNAISP
+707 KTTLQQANVNDAISP
-722 TEHDNLS
+722 EEHNNLS
-729 ALQKEFETKKKAAEA
+729 ALQQDFTAKKKAAEA
-744 KIKEVNEKHQ
+744 KIRAVHENHQ
-754 SPLIEKLNKL
+754 SPLINQLNQL

-770 IANDKNNNGKPDE
+770 
-783 QDEKEQL
+783 
-790 IAALDNVE
+790 
-798 DLVKKAEVA
+798 
-807 DQTAQSQLQQANEDN
+807 
-822 LIKPQEHTKLT
+822 
-833 AAKEL
+833 
-838 ATSTKS
+838 
-844 TAEAAVKTL
+844 
-853 PLEQQQSFLDRL
+853 
-865 NLLKGIVVPEVND
+865 EVND
-878 KNENDIPDT
+878 N
-887 QDELIKLAE
+887 
-896 AAIKSAEDAEKK
+896 
-908 AVSELATA
+908 
-916 QENQAINQEEN
+916 
-927 AKLTELQN
+927 
-935 DFETQKQAATE
+935 
-946 KANAVD
+946 
-952 KKYNDKLLQ
+952 
-961 QINALK
+961 
-967 GIEVPVVNDTDN
+967 DN
-979 NGKPDTADR
+979 NGKPDTEDKKEQQASALKNAEDLVSKAEEADNT
-988 AETDQNLAEAK
+988 AQIQLQKANEDKLIKPLEHTDLTATKENADTTKSTADTAVKALPQEMQDSLLERLEKLKGIQVPNINDRNNNNISDGQDALIVEAEA
-999 AAIEKA
+999 
-1005 KLADKAA
+1005 
-1012 QAKLA
+1012 
-1017 EVNQDD
+1017 
-1023 VISLKELEG
+1023 SLKEAKDAEDKAKSTLE
-1032 LYVVENQ
+1032 
-1039 ADEANS
+1039 EANANNAITPEEHTHLTAAKEDAHSTKS
-1045 TARGLVEAL
+1045 TADAAVKAL
-1054 PENMQAPLLDELD
+1054 PQEIQTPLLERLAKLD
-1067 ALNGIE
+1067 GIE
-1073 IPSINDTDNNNIP
+1073 VPVINDHNNNNIP

-1091 LIAEAQDL
+1091 LIAEAKDL

-1127 HDNLDKLQQDFTTKK
+1127 HDNLENLQQDFTTKK
-1142 QAANDKINQIEEK
+1142 QAASDKINQIEEK

-1207 EAADQAAQTQLQQAN
+1207 EAADQATQTQLQQAN
-1222 ADNLIKAQEHQD
+1222 VDNLIKAQ
-1234 LTVSKE
+1234 
-1240 NADTTKTTADKAVKA
+1240 
-1255 LPSEVQTSLLERLAQ
+1255 
-1270 LKGITVPGINDNNDN
+1270 
-1285 NIPDEQDALIE
+1285 
-1296 AAKLS
+1296 
-1301 IKAVEAA
+1301 
-1308 DKLANEELV
+1308 
-1317 KANDDKVINQQEH
+1317 
-1330 DNLDK
+1330 
-1335 LQQDF
+1335 
-1340 TTKKQAAN
+1340 
-1348 DKINA
+1348 
-1353 IDVQYR
+1353 
-1359 GELPTQLAALNG
+1359 
-1371 IVVPE
+1371 
-1376 VNDKDNNGKTD
+1376 
-1387 DVDQAEL
+1387 
-1394 EALLKEAQVSLDK
+1394 
-1407 AKAADLAAKHNL
+1407 
-1419 TDATQDKLINPKEH
+1419 EH

-1450 TEKVNALPEVLRTP
+1450 TEKVNALPEALRTP

-1473 GIRVPDINDN
+1473 GIRVPDINDDN
-1483 NSNMIPDTQDA
+1483 NNMIPDTQDA

-1499 EAAIE
+1499 EEAIE
-1504 KATAVDALAK
+1504 KAKAVDALAK

-1537 QHDFEQKKTAA
+1537 QHDFEQKKATA

-1692 FAGDALKDAKAADQ
+1692 FTGDALKEAQAADKAA
-1706 AVKEMLAQALN
+1706 KEMLAQALK
-1717 PNELIDETEH
+1717 PNALIDETEH

-1775 DEDKNGIRDDVDQA
+1775 DKDKNGIRYDVDQA

-1891 AAKAYEAAKNAEAV
+1891 AAKAYEVAKNAEAV

-1942 EKLEAVE
+1942 EKLEAIE

-2003 KADEASVD
+2003 AQAKADEASAD

-2043 PAAYQKDLQ
+2043 PMAYQKDLQ

-2099 KQQLESIQQDQ
+2099 QQQLESIQQDQ

-2115 EQSELINQVNYAKT
+2115 EQSELINQVNYTKT

-2187 KAAQAA
+2187 KAAEAA
-2193 EKVAKAGLETAQDNG
+2193 EKVAQAGLETAQDNG

-2392 QSELDT
+2392 QSKLDT

-2410 QNLSQHQ
+2410 QNLLQHQ

-2563 DDNVDVLIHEARD
+2563 DDNVDVLINEARD

-2581 QSADEHAQILFD
+2581 QSADEHAQTLFD

-2610 STQEEAQTLK
+2610 SAQEEAQILK
-2620 ATAERKVNALPSE
+2620 TSAERKVNVLPSE

-2723 KVNALPSELKGNLPA
+2723 KVNALPSELKG
-2738 LLAQLQGI
+2738 
-2746 DIPEINDA
+2746 D
-2754 NANGTNDIQDQWL
+2754 
-2767 NDAEAAV
+2767 
-2774 KAAELA
+2774 
-2780 DKASQ
+2780 
-2785 SAWNMAV
+2785 
-2792 SDNLITPQEQ
+2792 
-2802 TLLKSAQEEAQT
+2802 
-2814 LKTSA
+2814 
-2819 ERKVNVL
+2819 
-2826 PSELKGNLPALL
+2826 LPALL

-2872 KEAISTN
+2872 KEAISSN

-2899 QEALTIVQ
+2899 QEALAIVQ
-2907 EKVKTTKELAQSAI
+2907 EKAKTTKELAQSAI

-2932 ISELNNIKN
+2932 ISELNNIEN

-2957 TISNE
+2957 KISNE
-2962 VVSEKPVTTTTQR
+2962 VVSEKSVTTTTQR

-2983 DETSLNQMVSE
+2983 DEISLNQMVSE

-3002 TEGEVKQEVKTED
+3002 TESEVKQEVKTDD
-3015 TNKQQEHTTEEKASS
+3015 TNKQQERTTEEEASS
-3030 ERTSLEVEHQ
+3030 ERTSLEVENQ

-3074 YQNDEE
+3074 DQNDEE
-3080 RSSQTSNNPA
+3080 RSSQTSNNPT
-3090 TRTTHPEQTVPSK
+3090 TRTTHPEQTVSSK

-3108 PNTGQSQSSSILVG
+3108 PNTGQSQSNSILVG
-3122 GLAALIGAAFL
+3122 GLATLIGVAFL

>member
-1 MFGLSHDAQAA
+1 M
-12 EEQTSSTDTTQTQS
+12 
-26 ESPKPNSDTTSQ
+26 
-38 PTQETK
+38 
-44 TTAVVTPPVT
+44 
-54 TEAPTSENTAP
+54 
-65 HNPELNQTTSEA
+65 
-77 PTTIEQAPQ
+77 
-86 PEETNPTAKDTTPK
+86 
-100 LTPTIDPTSESN
+100 
-112 PTIHTRAKRSLD
+112 
-124 TEPQVEA
+124 
-131 PVNNETYNGK
+131 
-141 IIDYT
+141 
-146 GSDLVKKVANPGK
+146 KKVANPGQT
-159 IVAPDYIDFSPKF
+159 VAPDYIDFSPKF
-172 KDHDSK
+172 KDYDSK
-178 SYSFLTNKETMTS
+178 SYSFLTNKETVTS
-191 KKTTT
+191 TKTTI
-196 TNGGGIHAYLG
+196 TNGGGIHAYFG
-207 DYITLDDTQPEAY
+207 DYIKLDDKQPEAY

-241 MDEPSRKFPT
+241 MDPPSKKFPT
-251 NKRYFF
+251 NIRYFF

-293 NKVTNG
+293 NKISNG

-307 ELKTLNDKLHPV
+307 GLKNLNDTLHPV
-319 SGLLNICDLDDYDR
+319 SGLLNIYDLDDYDR

-353 YISSNT
+353 YISNKT
-359 LSEAT
+359 HSEAT

-375 ISTGEHPRGTVE
+375 ISTGEHPKGPVE

-396 FKEKSEL
+396 FKDKSEL

-411 ASGTAFHVK
+411 VSGTAFHVK

-434 VNPTGNDDA
+434 DNPTGNDDA

-481 PNTNYFAATQNNTN
+481 PNTNYFTATQNNTN
-495 KVILTNSN
+495 KVVLTNSN
-503 NALSQAAF
+503 TALKQQNF
-511 YDKTYTPSITLKHN
+511 YDKTYTPSITLKHS

-532 TSSEKWTRLKEY
+532 TNSEKWTKLKTY
-544 YDGNAL
+544 YDGNVL

-587 DKQIMAEATASI
+587 DKQIMAEATASV
-599 EEAKKAHAQAKA
+599 EEAKKAHAQAKT

-626 MDGLQNEIQT
+626 IDGLQNEIQT
-636 ATSRKNEAQ
+636 ATTKKNDAQ
-645 IKVNQLPERLKAT
+645 AKVNQLPERLKAT
-658 LQQELDQLTEIELPK
+658 LQQELDQLTEIVLPK

-707 KATLETANENNAISP
+707 KSTLETANENNAISP

-744 KIKEVNEKHQ
+744 KIKEVNEKYQ

-764 VGITVP
+764 VGIAVP
-770 IANDKNNNGKPDE
+770 VVNDKNNNGKPDE

-790 IAALDNVE
+790 TAALGNVE
-798 DLVKKAEVA
+798 DLVKKAETA
-807 DQTAQSQLQQANEDN
+807 DQTAQSQLQKAKENN
-822 LIKPQEHTKLT
+822 LIKPQEHTELT

-838 ATSTKS
+838 ATSSKS
-844 TAEAAVKTL
+844 TAEEAVKTL

-865 NLLKGIVVPEVND
+865 NSLNGIVVPEVND

-896 AAIKSAEDAEKK
+896 AAIKLAEDAEKK
-908 AVSELATA
+908 AVSELTTA

-927 AKLTELQN
+927 AKLTELQKE
-935 DFETQKQAATE
+935 FETQKQAATE

-967 GIEVPVVNDTDN
+967 GIEVPDVNDNDN
-979 NGKPDTADR
+979 NGKPDTTDR
-988 AETDQNLAEAK
+988 AETNQLLAEAK
-999 AAIEKA
+999 AAIERA
-1005 KLADKAA
+1005 KLADKTA
-1012 QAKLA
+1012 QDKLT
-1017 EVNQDD
+1017 EVKQDD

-1045 TARGLVEAL
+1045 TARGLVETL

-1086 DEQDA
+1086 DEQDT

-1107 QKANEEL
+1107 RKAKDEL
-1114 TKAEADKAINQQE
+1114 TKAEEDKAINQQE
-1127 HDNLDKLQQDFTTKK
+1127 HDNLENLQQDFTTKK
-1142 QAANDKINQIEEK
+1142 KAASDKINQIEEK

-1168 GITVPAVNDTNRN
+1168 GITVPAVNDTDNN
-1181 GKPDEQDA
+1181 GKPDNQDA

-1222 ADNLIKAQEHQD
+1222 ADNLIKEKEHQD
-1234 LTVSKE
+1234 LTVAKE
-1240 NADTTKTTADKAVKA
+1240 NADTTKATADTAVKA
-1255 LPSEVQTSLLERLAQ
+1255 LSSELQTSLLERLAK
-1270 LKGITVPGINDNNDN
+1270 LKGITVPSINDNNDN
-1285 NIPDEQDALIE
+1285 NIPDEQDTLIE

-1301 IKAVEAA
+1301 IEEAKAA
-1308 DKLANEELV
+1308 DKSAKDELA
-1317 KANDDKVINQQEH
+1317 KAEADKAINQQEH
-1330 DNLDK
+1330 DSLDK

-1348 DKINA
+1348 DKINQ
-1353 IDVQYR
+1353 IEEKYR
-1359 GELPTQLAALNG
+1359 EELPTQLDALNG

-1387 DVDQAEL
+1387 DIDQAEL
-1394 EALLKEAQVSLDK
+1394 ETLIKAAQASLDK
-1407 AKAADLAAKHNL
+1407 AKAADLAAKHDL
-1419 TDATQDKLINPKEH
+1419 TNATQDKLINPTEH
-1433 QDLTEAQKKA
+1433 QDLTEAQKTA
-1443 VSTKAEA
+1443 VSTKADA
-1450 TEKVNALPEVLRTP
+1450 TEKVNALPEALRAP
-1464 LEQELAKLD
+1464 LEQELTKLD
-1473 GIRVPDINDN
+1473 GINVPDINDN
-1483 NSNMIPDTQDA
+1483 NSNMIPDIQDD

-1499 EAAIE
+1499 ESAIE
-1504 KATAVDALAK
+1504 KAIEADALAK
-1514 SELTKANENQAISSE
+1514 DELAKANENQAISPE
-1529 EHQTLQNL
+1529 KHQTLANL
-1537 QHDFEQKKTAA
+1537 QHDFEQKKAAA
-1548 QQALDAVDPAYQG
+1548 QQAIDAVDSAYQG

-1567 KALTGIDV
+1567 KALTGITV
-1575 PEVNDANSNDV
+1575 PEVNDKDNNGR
-1586 ADDKEAELR
+1586 ADDLDLKAQQEAALLAATALVEKAEAADKTAKEHLQTAQANQLITPKENTDLTSVEDEAASIKAEANKAVNDLPTNMQELLMNRLAKLTGITVPSVTDNNENNIPDDQDKLILEAE
-1595 KLVQK
+1595 
-1600 VIETDKAAKA
+1600 
-1610 AILAIQDDG
+1610 
-1619 LVNPDEIE
+1619 
-1627 SLRPFKL
+1627 
-1634 AAYESKMNA
+1634 
-1643 FTDVHNLSDGTPL
+1643 
-1656 KAELLSVLRQYPD
+1656 D
-1669 LIVPPVNDN
+1669 L
-1678 NANDIPDSEDLLIR
+1678 
-1692 FAGDALKDAKAADQ
+1692 LKDAKAADQ
-1706 AVKEMLAQALN
+1706 AAKQMLAEALN
-1717 PNELIDETEH
+1717 PNELIDTTEH
-1727 QALVAAQANFEQK
+1727 QALLAAQANFEQK
-1740 KALANEK
+1740 RALANEK
-1747 INAIQEVYRKDL
+1747 INAIQEAYRKGL

-1789 IHKAKEAVEAAKA
+1789 IVKAKEAVEAAKV
-1802 AYNNALTQMD
+1802 AYNNALIQMD

-1820 TPEESADLAKA
+1820 TPEESSELAKTIA
-1831 ISLAED
+1831 LAEG
-1837 KKAAAQTLV
+1837 KKADAQALV
-1846 DALLSEPVKQT
+1846 DALLSEPTKKT
-1857 LQLELDALT
+1857 LQTELDALT

-1878 NGVPDKE
+1878 NGVPDKD
-1885 DSLFDE
+1885 DSLFEE
-1891 AAKAYEAAKNAEAV
+1891 AAKAYEVAKEAEAT
-1905 AQTALEEV
+1905 AQSKLEEV
-1913 QADGVVNPDEQAQ
+1913 QADGVVNPDEQTQ
-1926 LKALQEEFKQ
+1926 LNALQEEFKQ

-1942 EKLEAVE
+1942 EKLEAVD

-1989 AQQLINATKDMAQA
+1989 AQQLINATKDMSQLAQA
-2003 KADEASVD
+2003 KVDEASAD
-2011 GLINPSELEVLSG
+2011 GLINPNELEALSG

-2029 EANKAAAQAAIDAL
+2029 EANKAAAQAAIDTL

-2087 LVDEAKRAHETA
+2087 LIDEAKRANNVA
-2099 KQQLESIQQDQ
+2099 QQQLESIQQDQ
-2110 LVTPK
+2110 LVTSN
-2115 EQSELINQVNYAKT
+2115 EQSELNHQVNYAKT

-2141 DENLRPEFQP
+2141 AENLRPEFQP
-2151 QLDALKAIDIPEV
+2151 QLDALQAIDIPEV
-2164 NDKNVNGIDDNQDQ
+2164 NDKNTNGIDDKQDQ
-2178 LMSDALQAI
+2178 LISDALQAL

-2193 EKVAKAGLETAQDNG
+2193 EAVAKAGLATAQENT

-2220 LQKAFLAQKNIA
+2220 LQHAFLAQRNIA
-2232 KDKIALVDDALKG
+2232 EDKVALVDDALKD
-2245 ELLKMLDALT
+2245 ELSKMLDALK
-2255 GIAVPAVNDHNH
+2255 GIEVPAVNDHNH
-2267 NDVDDTLDQTLQD
+2267 NDVDDTLDQTLQE
-2280 LINAVKAAHE
+2280 LINAVKAVHE
-2290 TAQDDLIKANADY
+2290 TAQSDLTKANADH

-2317 NHASKLKEQA
+2317 NHALKLKAQA

-2333 SKIPAAVKDELVN
+2333 SKIPTAVKDELMN
-2346 ALAQMQAIS
+2346 ALVQMQTIS
-2355 IPDINDQNA
+2355 IPTINDQND
-2364 NGIAD
+2364 NGISD
-2369 DIDTLLEQAEAR
+2369 DIDTLLDQAEVL
-2381 VAQAEKMNQEV
+2381 VAQAEKMNQDV

-2410 QNLSQHQ
+2410 QALSQHQ
-2417 ALFEGAK
+2417 SLFEGAK

-2431 KQLPAAYQSP
+2431 NLLPEAYQAP
-2441 FEVRLKQLQGIT
+2441 FEARLKQLQGIT
-2453 VPNINDQNAN
+2453 VPAINDQNAN
-2463 NISDADDAALAE
+2463 NISDTDDAALTE

-2493 LATNT
+2493 LAMNT
-2498 ADGLVTP
+2498 VDSLVTP
-2505 SEYKQLAQL
+2505 REYEQLAQL
-2514 QAIYEDVKA
+2514 QAIYDDVKA

-2537 GNLPKDLVL
+2537 GNLPDDLAF

-2551 LPQINDQNENGI
+2551 LPTINDQNENGI
-2563 DDNVDVLIHEARD
+2563 DDNVDALTNEARD
-2576 AVKAA
+2576 AVKEA
-2581 QSADEHAQILFD
+2581 QSADKYAQTLFD
-2593 STVSDN
+2593 STVSDK
-2599 LVTPQEQTLLK
+2599 LITPQEKTSLK
-2610 STQEEAQTLK
+2610 TAQEQAQTLK
-2620 ATAERKVNALPSE
+2620 ATAETKVDALPNE
-2633 LKGNLPALLAQLQG
+2633 LKGDLPALLAQMKG

-2663 IQDQWLNDAEAAVKA
+2663 IQDQWLSDTEVAVKK

-2683 KASQSAWNMA
+2683 TAAQSALKMA

-2705 LLKSAQEEA
+2705 LLKSAQEQA

-2723 KVNALPSELKGNLPA
+2723 KVDALPSELKGDLPE
-2738 LLAQLQGI
+2738 LLAQLKGI
-2746 DIPEINDA
+2746 DIPEINDI

-2767 NDAEAAV
+2767 SDAEAAV

-2780 DKASQ
+2780 DKAAQ
-2785 SAWNMAV
+2785 SALKMAV

-2802 TLLKSAQEEAQT
+2802 SLLTSAQEQAQA
-2814 LKTSA
+2814 LKATA
-2819 ERKVNVL
+2819 ETKVDVL
-2826 PSELKGNLPALL
+2826 PSELKGDLPELL
-2838 AQLQGIDIPEINDAN
+2838 AQLKGIDIPEINDIN

-2864 LNEAEAAL
+2864 VSEAEAAL
-2872 KEAISTN
+2872 KKAISTN
-2879 NTAHIELEKV
+2879 NTAQIELEKV
-2889 LSDHRVQTEE
+2889 LSDYHVQAEE
-2899 QEALTIVQ
+2899 QKSLMIVQ
-2907 EKVKTTKELAQSAI
+2907 EKVKTTKESAQTAI
-2921 AQLPSE
+2921 AQLPTE

-2932 ISELNNIKN
+2932 ISELNNIES

-2949 DKSTTSLE
+2949 DTTTSLE
-2957 TISNE
+2957 TTPNGMS
-2962 VVSEKPVTTTTQR
+2962 P
-2975 EEIHLENA
+2975 
-2983 DETSLNQMVSE
+2983 ETSATATVQPEETHQENTDKSSLKQLGSE
-2994 TTSSVDLN
+2994 ITSSVDL
-3002 TEGEVKQEVKTED
+3002 TPASEVKQEIKTEN
-3015 TNKQQEHTTEEKASS
+3015 TNKHQVITKQEVVSS
-3030 ERTSLEVEHQ
+3030 ESASIDVEKHN
-3040 TEITQKHQ
+3040 EITPEQQ
-3048 TSKDNNASDES
+3048 TSKDDNTSDES
-3059 TNEHQDTTRTSDRHM
+3059 TNEHQANSRTFNEQI
-3074 YQNDEE
+3074 YQNDKEN
-3080 RSSQTSNNPA
+3080 SSQTLNDSS
-3090 TRTTHPEQTVPSK
+3090 TRTTQPEQTVSN
-3103 QQKAL
+3103 QHQKAL
-3108 PNTGQSQSSSILVG
+3108 PNTGQSQSNSILVG

>member
-1 MFGLSHDAQAA
+1 MKQPNRRLDFLPNKQNKYSIRKFTVGTASILVGATLMFGLSHDAQAA

-38 PTQETK
+38 PTQETQ

-54 TEAPTSENTAP
+54 TEAPASENTVS

-77 PTTIEQAPQ
+77 PTTLEQAPQ
-86 PEETNPTAKDTTPK
+86 PEETKQTEKDTTPES
-100 LTPTIDPTSESN
+100 TPTIEPTTESA
-112 PTIHTRAKRSLD
+112 PSTHTRTKRSLD
-124 TEPQVEA
+124 TEPSVEQVEA
-131 PVNNETYNGK
+131 PVNNETYSGK

-146 GSDLVKKVANPGK
+146 GSNLVKKVANPGQT
-159 IVAPDYIDFSPKF
+159 VAPDYIDFSPKF

-178 SYSFLTNKETMTS
+178 SYSFLTNKETVTS
-191 KKTTT
+191 TKTTT
-196 TNGGGIHAYLG
+196 TNGGGIHAYFG
-207 DYITLDDTQPEAY
+207 DYITLDDKQPEAY

-241 MDEPSRKFPT
+241 MDPPSKKFPT
-251 NKRYFF
+251 NIRYFF

-293 NKVTNG
+293 NKISNG

-307 ELKTLNDKLHPV
+307 GLKNLNDTLHPV
-319 SGLLNICDLDDYDR
+319 SGLLNIYDLDDYDR

-353 YISSNT
+353 YISNKT
-359 LSEAT
+359 HSEAT

-375 ISTGEHPRGTVE
+375 ISTGEHPKGAVE

-396 FKEKSEL
+396 FKDKSEL

-411 ASGTAFHVK
+411 VSGTAFHVK

-434 VNPTGNDDA
+434 DNPTGNDDA

-481 PNTNYFAATQNNTN
+481 PNTNYFTATQNNTN
-495 KVILTNSN
+495 KVVLTNSN
-503 NALSQAAF
+503 TALKQQNF

-532 TSSEKWTRLKEY
+532 TNSEKWTKLKTY
-544 YDGNAL
+544 YDGNVL

-557 FDNGTKHIENLTT
+557 FDNGTKQFENLTT

-587 DKQIMAEATASI
+587 DKQIMAEATASV

-620 LVSKNE
+620 LVSKNDI
-626 MDGLQNEIQT
+626 DGLQNEIQT
-636 ATSRKNEAQ
+636 ATTKKNDAQ
-645 IKVNQLPERLKAT
+645 AKVNQLPERLKAT
-658 LQQELDQLTEIELPK
+658 LQQELDQLTEIVLPK

-707 KATLETANENNAISP
+707 KSTLETANENNAISP

-764 VGITVP
+764 AGIAVP
-770 IANDKNNNGKPDE
+770 VVNDKNNNGKPDE

-790 IAALDNVE
+790 TAALGNVE
-798 DLVKKAEVA
+798 DLVKKAETA
-807 DQTAQSQLQQANEDN
+807 DQTAQSQLQKAKEDN
-822 LIKPQEHTKLT
+822 LIKPQEHTELT
-833 AAKEL
+833 AVKEL
-838 ATSTKS
+838 ATSSKS
-844 TAEAAVKTL
+844 TAEEAVKTL

-865 NLLKGIVVPEVND
+865 NPLKGIVVPEVND

-896 AAIKSAEDAEKK
+896 AAIKLAEEAEKK
-908 AVSELATA
+908 AVSELTTA

-927 AKLTELQN
+927 AKLTELQK
-935 DFETQKQAATE
+935 DFENQKQAATE

-961 QINALK
+961 QINELK
-967 GIEVPVVNDTDN
+967 GIEVPDVNDNDN
-979 NGKPDTADR
+979 NGKSDTTDR
-988 AETDQNLAEAK
+988 AETNQLLAEAK
-999 AAIEKA
+999 AAIERA
-1005 KLADKAA
+1005 KLADKTA
-1012 QAKLA
+1012 QDKLA
-1017 EVNQDD
+1017 EVKQDD

-1086 DEQDA
+1086 DEQDT
-1091 LIAEAQDL
+1091 LIAEATDL

-1114 TKAEADKAINQQE
+1114 AKAEADKAINQQE
-1127 HDNLDKLQQDFTTKK
+1127 HDNLENLQQDFTTKK
-1142 QAANDKINQIEEK
+1142 QAASDKINQIDEK
-1155 YRGDLPTQLEALK
+1155 YRGDLPAQLETLK
-1168 GITVPAVNDTNRN
+1168 GIVVPAVNDTNNN
-1181 GKPDEQDA
+1181 GKPDDQDA

-1222 ADNLIKAQEHQD
+1222 ADNLIKEKEHQD
-1234 LTVSKE
+1234 LIVAKE
-1240 NADTTKTTADKAVKA
+1240 NADTTKATADTAIKA
-1255 LPSEVQTSLLERLAQ
+1255 LPQEIQTPLLERLAK

-1285 NIPDEQDALIE
+1285 NIPDEQDTLIE

-1301 IKAVEAA
+1301 IEEVKAA
-1308 DKLANEELV
+1308 DKSAKDELA
-1317 KANDDKVINQQEH
+1317 KAEADKAINQQDH
-1330 DNLDK
+1330 DSLDK
-1335 LQQDF
+1335 LQQEF

-1348 DKINA
+1348 DKINQ
-1353 IDVQYR
+1353 IEEKYR
-1359 GELPTQLAALNG
+1359 GELPTQLDALNG

-1387 DVDQAEL
+1387 DIDQAEL
-1394 EALLKEAQVSLDK
+1394 EALIKAAQASLDK
-1407 AKAADLAAKHNL
+1407 AKAADLAAKHDL
-1419 TDATQDKLINPKEH
+1419 TNATQDKLINPKEH
-1433 QDLTEAQKKA
+1433 QDLTEAQKIA

-1450 TEKVNALPEVLRTP
+1450 TEKVNALPEALRSP
-1464 LEQELAKLD
+1464 LEQELTKLD
-1473 GIRVPDINDN
+1473 GISIPDINDN

-1504 KATAVDALAK
+1504 KATEADALTK
-1514 SELTKANENQAISSE
+1514 DELAKANENQAISPE
-1529 EHQTLQNL
+1529 EHQTLENL
-1537 QHDFEQKKTAA
+1537 QQDFEQKKAAA
-1548 QQALDAVDPAYQG
+1548 QQALDAVDSAYQG

-1567 KALTGIDV
+1567 KALTGIAV
-1575 PEVNDANSNDV
+1575 PEVNDKDNNGR
-1586 ADDKEAELR
+1586 ADDL
-1595 KLVQK
+1595 
-1600 VIETDKAAKA
+1600 D
-1610 AILAIQDDG
+1610 
-1619 LVNPDEIE
+1619 
-1627 SLRPFKL
+1627 
-1634 AAYESKMNA
+1634 
-1643 FTDVHNLSDGTPL
+1643 L
-1656 KAELLSVLRQYPD
+1656 KAQQEAALLTATALVEKAEAADKRAKEHLQTAQANQLITPKENTDLTSVED
-1669 LIVPPVNDN
+1669 EAASIKAEANKAVNDLPINMQEPLMNRLAKLTGITVPSITDN
-1678 NANDIPDSEDLLIR
+1678 NENNIPDDQDKLILEVEDL
-1692 FAGDALKDAKAADQ
+1692 LKDAKAADQ
-1706 AVKEMLAQALN
+1706 AAKQMLAEALN
-1717 PNELIDETEH
+1717 PNELIDTTEH
-1727 QALVAAQANFEQK
+1727 QALLAAQANFEQK
-1740 KALANEK
+1740 RALANEK
-1747 INAIQEVYRKDL
+1747 INAIQEAYRKDL

-1789 IHKAKEAVEAAKA
+1789 IVKAKEAVEAAKV
-1802 AYNNALTQMD
+1802 AYDNALIQMD
-1812 DIQKDNII
+1812 DIQEDNII
-1820 TPEESADLAKA
+1820 TPEESSELAKTIA
-1831 ISLAED
+1831 LAEG
-1837 KKAAAQTLV
+1837 KKADAQALV
-1846 DALLSEPVKQT
+1846 DALLSEPTKQT
-1857 LQLELDALT
+1857 LQTELDALT
-1866 PIGPPQVNDENH
+1866 PIGPPQVNDE
-1878 NGVPDKE
+1878 
-1885 DSLFDE
+1885 
-1891 AAKAYEAAKNAEAV
+1891 
-1905 AQTALEEV
+1905 
-1913 QADGVVNPDEQAQ
+1913 
-1926 LKALQEEFKQ
+1926 
-1936 KKALAE
+1936 
-1942 EKLEAVE
+1942 
-1949 SKYRQDLPE
+1949 
-1958 KVQALTGISIPS
+1958 
-1970 VNDKNQNG
+1970 NQNG

-1989 AQQLINATKDMAQA
+1989 AQQLINATKDMSQLAQA
-2003 KADEASVD
+2003 KVDEASAD
-2011 GLINPSELEVLSG
+2011 GLINPNELEALSG
-2024 AKNLV
+2024 AKNIV
-2029 EANKAAAQAAIDAL
+2029 EANKAAAQAAIDTL

-2061 TLPTVNDQDNNHIDD
+2061 TLPTVNDQDNNQIDD

-2087 LVDEAKRAHETA
+2087 LIDEAKRAHEA
-2099 KQQLESIQQDQ
+2099 AQQQLESIQQDQ

-2115 EQSELINQVNYAKT
+2115 EQSELNQQVNYAKT

-2141 DENLRPEFQP
+2141 AENLRPEFQP
-2151 QLDALKAIDIPEV
+2151 QLDALQAIDIPEV
-2164 NDKNVNGIDDNQDQ
+2164 NDKNANGIDDKQDQ
-2178 LMSDALQAI
+2178 LISDALQAF
-2187 KAAQAA
+2187 KTAQAA
-2193 EKVAKAGLETAQDNG
+2193 EDVAKAGLATAQENT

-2220 LQKAFLAQKNIA
+2220 LQHAFLAQRNIA
-2232 KDKIALVDDALKG
+2232 EDKVALVDDALKD
-2245 ELLKMLDALT
+2245 ELSKMLDALK
-2255 GIAVPAVNDHNH
+2255 GIEVPAVNDHNH
-2267 NDVDDTLDQTLQD
+2267 NDVDDTLDQTLQE
-2280 LINAVKAAHE
+2280 LINAVKAVHE
-2290 TAQDDLIKANADY
+2290 TAQSDLTKANADH

-2317 NHASKLKEQA
+2317 NHALKLKAQA

-2333 SKIPAAVKDELVN
+2333 SKIPTAVKDELMN
-2346 ALAQMQAIS
+2346 ALVQMQTIS
-2355 IPDINDQNA
+2355 IPTINDQND
-2364 NGIAD
+2364 NGISD
-2369 DIDTLLEQAEAR
+2369 DIDTLLDQAEVL
-2381 VAQAEKMNQEV
+2381 VAQAEKMNQDV

-2410 QNLSQHQ
+2410 QALSQHQ
-2417 ALFEGAK
+2417 SLFEGAK

-2431 KQLPAAYQSP
+2431 NLLPEAYQAP
-2441 FEVRLKQLQGIT
+2441 FEARLKQLQGIT
-2453 VPNINDQNAN
+2453 VPAINDQNAN
-2463 NISDADDAALAE
+2463 NISDTDDAALTE

-2493 LATNT
+2493 LAMNT
-2498 ADGLVTP
+2498 ADSLVTP
-2505 SEYKQLAQL
+2505 REYEQLAQL
-2514 QAIYEDVKA
+2514 QAIYDDVKA

-2537 GNLPKDLVL
+2537 GNLPDDLAF

-2551 LPQINDQNENGI
+2551 LPTINDQNENGI
-2563 DDNVDVLIHEARD
+2563 DDNVDALTNEARD
-2576 AVKAA
+2576 AVKEA
-2581 QSADEHAQILFD
+2581 QSADKYAQTLFD

-2599 LVTPQEQTLLK
+2599 LITPQEKTSLK
-2610 STQEEAQTLK
+2610 TAQEQAQTLK
-2620 ATAERKVNALPSE
+2620 ATAERKVDVLPSE
-2633 LKGNLPALLAQLQG
+2633 LKGNLPMLLAQLKG

-2683 KASQSAWNMA
+2683 KAAQSALKMA

-2705 LLKSAQEEA
+2705 SLKTAQEQAQALKAIAETKVDELPTELKGDLPALLAQLKGIDIPEINDINANGTNDIQDQWLSDAEAAVKAAELADTAAQSALKMAVSDNLITPQEQSLLTSAQEQA
-2714 QTLKATAER
+2714 QTLKAIAET
-2723 KVNALPSELKGNLPA
+2723 KVDALPSELKGDLPS
-2738 LLAQLQGI
+2738 LLAQLKGI

-2754 NANGTNDIQDQWL
+2754 NANGTNDIQDQW
-2767 NDAEAAV
+2767 
-2774 KAAELA
+2774 
-2780 DKASQ
+2780 
-2785 SAWNMAV
+2785 V
-2792 SDNLITPQEQ
+2792 S
-2802 TLLKSAQEEAQT
+2802 
-2814 LKTSA
+2814 
-2819 ERKVNVL
+2819 
-2826 PSELKGNLPALL
+2826 
-2838 AQLQGIDIPEINDAN
+2838 
-2853 ANGTNDIQDQW
+2853 
-2864 LNEAEAAL
+2864 EAEAAL
-2872 KEAISTN
+2872 KKAISTN
-2879 NTAHIELEKV
+2879 NTAQIELEKV
-2889 LSDHRVQTEE
+2889 LSDHHVQVEE
-2899 QEALTIVQ
+2899 QKALTIVQ
-2907 EKVKTTKELAQSAI
+2907 EKVKTTKESAQAAI
-2921 AQLPSE
+2921 AQLPTE

-2932 ISELNNIKN
+2932 ISELNNIEN

-2949 DKSTTSLE
+2949 DTTTSLE
-2957 TISNE
+2957 TTPNGMS
-2962 VVSEKPVTTTTQR
+2962 P
-2975 EEIHLENA
+2975 
-2983 DETSLNQMVSE
+2983 ETSATATVQPEETHQENTDKSSLKQLGSE
-2994 TTSSVDLN
+2994 ITSSVDL
-3002 TEGEVKQEVKTED
+3002 TPTSEVKQEIKTEN
-3015 TNKQQEHTTEEKASS
+3015 TNKHQVITKQEVVSS
-3030 ERTSLEVEHQ
+3030 ESASIDVEKHN
-3040 TEITQKHQ
+3040 EITPEQQ
-3048 TSKDNNASDES
+3048 TSKDDNTSDES
-3059 TNEHQDTTRTSDRHM
+3059 TNEHQANSRTFNEQIH
-3074 YQNDEE
+3074 QNDKEN
-3080 RSSQTSNNPA
+3080 SSQTLNDSS
-3090 TRTTHPEQTVPSK
+3090 TRTTQPEQKVSN
-3103 QQKAL
+3103 QHQKAL
-3108 PNTGQSQSSSILVG
+3108 PNTGQSQSNSIFVG
-3122 GLAALIGAAFL
+3122 GLAALIGVAFL